1 MDTNRQCMALKASA
15 GSGKTFALSV
25 RFLALLF
32 KGANPSEIL
41 TLTFT
46 KKATAEMKE
55 RILDYLKI
63 LQKENLESK
72 EKSHKENILKELEE
86 KYHLDPSLVQ
96 NSAQKIYQRFLNA
109 EIRIST
115 IDAFFQSIL
124 RKFCWFV
131 GLSANFEVNEDTEA
145 HQQQLD
151 ERFLSALNS
160 EQLEELSVFIT
171 QCLSHNSYTSNS
183 ILKLLRSLRNK
194 LYLFDP
200 NKREPAFDEEGFL
213 EKPRNLNKQIQSTE
227 IASDSA
233 KKAIKCDD
241 FRGFLNSSLTW
252 LKKKSE
258 YNFFKKLKNEIP
270 TLESECEAIENDLK
284 SYYEA
289 RETALFKKFPKFIQL
304 YDKAISK
311 IQALDFDA
319 IKDKVHALLS
329 GYEEVP
335 AEFFYFRL
343 DSKIAHILIDEFQDT
358 SLNDYKILAPFIDE
372 IKAGI
377 GQAKWHRS
385 VFFVGDVK
393 QSIYAFRGGF
403 SSLFESVSKDFYHDN
418 LEFNHRSS
426 PLIIHYVNTIFKK
439 AYQNSSTTYLEQK
452 YPETSR
458 NKHATDGYVK
468 VSLVANERELL
479 LEQISQE
486 AKNLLEHGK
495 ELLLEQI
502 LQEAKNLLEHG
513 IEPKDI
519 TILCATNKD
528 ALEIKNYLQENL
540 SEIRP
545 STESSAQ
552 LSQFV
557 ESKIIKNALE
567 YALAEEEYKPF
578 YKHSVLKLA
587 GYLHDDAIA
596 LFGFNPKKESVAGF
610 VWKVMELFELYTEC
624 AQICLELALGCEDA
638 DEFLEKLEAKKIASF
653 NSKGAQIMTI
663 HKSKG
668 MQFPYVI
675 VCERLGKPNNESDKF
690 LEEYNG
696 TELVCLY
703 YRMKNREV
711 VDKDYARALEKE
723 KAAKDHE
730 EINAYYVAF
739 TRAELGLV
747 VVAKDKDQKKDK
759 KKDKEESKNKG
770 MHEKLDLK
778 PLEEGE
784 IAPVIASKKE
794 PSNASVLIKP
804 HAYGEQVQEIE
815 EEPDSD
821 YEKNNDQEAINFGI
835 ALHKGLEYQ
844 YAYRIPKKSVLEYL
858 NYHYGFYGLDHQA
871 LEESLELFEN
881 DAEIQAL
888 FKNLALKGEVAFLS
902 RGVVSRIDVLL
913 WDKGQNLYVLDY
925 KSSQNY
931 QQSHK
936 AQVSHYAEFL
946 QTQAPHFKIQAGIIY
961 AHKRLLEKLW
971 V

>member
-1 MDTNRQCMALKASA
+1 MALKASA

-63 LQKENLESK
+63 LQKENLEDENEK
-72 EKSHKENILKELEE
+72 EKSQNILKELEE
-86 KYHLDPSLVQ
+86 KYHLDPSLVR
-96 NSAQKIYQRFLNA
+96 NSTPKIYQRFLNA

-131 GLSANFEVNEDTEA
+131 GLSANFEVNEDTKA
-145 HQQQLD
+145 HQQQLNAS
-151 ERFLSALNS
+151 FLSALNN
-160 EQLEELSVFIT
+160 EQLEELSVFIA
-171 QCLSHNSYTSNS
+171 QCLSYDNYASDS
-183 ILKLLRSLRNK
+183 ILERLRFLKNK

-200 NKREPAFDEEGFL
+200 NKKELAFDEEGFL
-213 EKPRNLNKQIQSTE
+213 EKLRSLNQQIQSIET
-227 IASDSA
+227 ASDKA
-233 KKAIKCDD
+233 KTAIKCDS

-252 LKKKSE
+252 LEKKSE
-258 YNFFKKLKNEIP
+258 YIYFKKLKDEIP
-270 TLESECEAIENDLK
+270 ALESECEEIENDLRR
-284 SYYEA
+284 YYEA

-304 YDKAISK
+304 YDKATSK

-319 IKDKVHALLS
+319 IKDKVHALLN
-329 GYEEVP
+329 GYEEMPV
-335 AEFFYFRL
+335 EFFYFRL

-377 GQAKWHRS
+377 GQAKWQRS

-393 QSIYAFRGGF
+393 QSIYAFRGSF
-403 SSLFESVSKDFYHDN
+403 SSLFESVAKDFYHDN
-418 LEFNHRSS
+418 LQFNHRSS
-426 PLIIHYVNTIFKK
+426 PLIINYVNTIFKK
-439 AYQNSSTTYLEQK
+439 AYQDSPTAYLEQK
-452 YPETSR
+452 YPKASP

-468 VSLVANERELL
+468 VSLVADGR
-479 LEQISQE
+479 
-486 AKNLLEHGK
+486 

-502 LQEAKNLLEHG
+502 LQEAKNLLEHR

-519 TILCATNKD
+519 TILCATNDD
-528 ALEIKNYLQENL
+528 ALEVKNYLQERL
-540 SEIRP
+540 SAIRP
-545 STESSAQ
+545 STESSAN

-557 ESKIIKNALE
+557 ESKIIKNALR
-567 YALAEEEYKPF
+567 YALAEEPYKLF

-596 LFGFNPKKESVAGF
+596 LPSFNPKKESVAGF
-610 VWKVMELFELYTEC
+610 VWKVMELFELYGEP
-624 AQICLELALGCEDA
+624 AQSCLELAVGCEDA
-638 DEFLEKLEAKKIASF
+638 DGFLEKLEAKAIASSH
-653 NSKGAQIMTI
+653 SKGAQIMTI

-675 VCERLGKPNNESDKF
+675 VCERLGKPNSSHSNQL
-690 LEEYNG
+690 LEEYDG
-696 TELVCLY
+696 AELLRLY

-711 VDKDYARALEKE
+711 VDKDYARALDKE
-723 KAAKDHE
+723 EAAKDHE
-730 EINAYYVAF
+730 ETNVYYVAF
-739 TRAELGLV
+739 TRAELGLI
-747 VVAKDKDQKKDK
+747 VVAKDKKESKK
-759 KKDKEESKNKG
+759 ESKNKG
-770 MHEKLDLK
+770 MREKLDLA

-784 IAPVIASKKE
+784 IMPVISPQKE
-794 PSNASVLIKP
+794 PLITSALIKP

-815 EEPDSD
+815 EEPESD

-844 YAYRIPKKSVLEYL
+844 YAYNIPKESVLEYL
-858 NYHYGFYGLDHQA
+858 NYHHGFYGLDYQA

-881 DAEIQAL
+881 DAEIQTL
-888 FKNLALKGEVAFLS
+888 FKNYALRGEAAFLFE
-902 RGVVSRIDVLL
+902 GVVSRIDVLL
-913 WDKGQNLYVLDY
+913 WDKGQNLCVLDY

-936 AQVSHYAEFL
+936 AQVSHYAAFL
-946 QTQAPHFKIQAGIIY
+946 KTQAPHFKIQAGIIY

>member
-1 MDTNRQCMALKASA
+1 MDTKRQCMALKASA

-63 LQKENLESK
+63 LQKESLENEKEK
-72 EKSHKENILKELEE
+72 EKSQNILKELEE
-86 KYHLDPSLVQ
+86 KYRLDPSFVQ

-131 GLSANFEVNEDTEA
+131 GLSANFEVNEDTKA
-145 HQQQLD
+145 HQQQLNAS
-151 ERFLSALNS
+151 FLSALNN
-160 EQLEELSVFIT
+160 EQLEELSVFIA
-171 QCLSHNSYTSNS
+171 QCLSYDNYTSDS
-183 ILKLLRSLRNK
+183 VLERLRSLKNK
-194 LYLFDP
+194 LYLFDS
-200 NKREPAFDEEGFL
+200 NEKEPAFDEEGFL
-213 EKPRNLNKQIQSTE
+213 EKLRSLNQQIQSVET
-227 IASDSA
+227 ASDTA

-252 LKKKSE
+252 LKKKGE
-258 YNFFKKLKNEIP
+258 YRDFKKIKDEIP
-270 TLESECEAIENDLK
+270 TLESECEEIENDLK
-284 SYYEA
+284 RYYEA
-289 RETALFKKFPKFIQL
+289 REITLFKKFPKFIQL
-304 YDKAISK
+304 YDKATSK

-319 IKDKVHALLS
+319 IKDKVHALLN
-329 GYEEVP
+329 GYEEMP

-343 DSKIAHILIDEFQDT
+343 DSRIAHILIDEFQDT

-372 IKAGI
+372 IRAGI

-393 QSIYAFRGGF
+393 QSIYAFRGSF

-418 LEFNHRSS
+418 LQFNHRSA
-426 PLIIHYVNTIFKK
+426 PLIINYVNTIFKK
-439 AYQNSSTTYLEQK
+439 AYQNSPTAYLEQK
-452 YPETSR
+452 YPKASN
-458 NKHATDGYVK
+458 NKHVTDGYVK
-468 VSLVANERELL
+468 VSLVADER
-479 LEQISQE
+479 
-486 AKNLLEHGK
+486 

-502 LQEAKNLLEHG
+502 LQEAKNLLEHR

-528 ALEIKNYLQENL
+528 ALEIKNYLQKNL
-540 SEIRP
+540 SAIRP
-545 STESSAQ
+545 STESSAR

-557 ESKIIKNALE
+557 ESKIIKNALK
-567 YALAEEEYKPF
+567 YALAEEPYKPF

-596 LFGFNPKKESVAGF
+596 LAGFNPKKESVAGF
-610 VWKVMELFELYTEC
+610 VWKIMELFELYGEC
-624 AQICLELALGCEDA
+624 AQICLELAVGCEDA
-638 DEFLEKLEAKKIASF
+638 DGFLEKLEAKEIASF
-653 NSKGAQIMTI
+653 NLKGAQIMTI

-675 VCERLGKPNNESDKF
+675 VCERLGKPKSNNSNQF

-696 TELVCLY
+696 AELLRLY

-711 VDKDYARALEKE
+711 VDKDYARALDKE
-723 KAAKDHE
+723 EAAKDHE
-730 EINAYYVAF
+730 ETNVYYVAF
-739 TRAELGLV
+739 TRAELGLI
-747 VVAKDKDQKKDK
+747 VVAKDK
-759 KKDKEESKNKG
+759 KG
-770 MHEKLDLK
+770 MHEKLDLA

-784 IAPVIASKKE
+784 IVPVISSQKE
-794 PSNASVLIKP
+794 LSSASVVIKP

-815 EEPDSD
+815 EEPSD

-858 NYHYGFYGLDHQA
+858 NYHHGFYGLDYQA

-881 DAEIQAL
+881 DAKIQAL
-888 FKNLALKGEVAFLS
+888 FKNLALRGEVAFLFE
-902 RGVVSRIDVLL
+902 GVVSRIDVLL

-936 AQVSHYAEFL
+936 AQVSHYAAFL

>member
-1 MDTNRQCMALKASA
+1 MDTKRQCMALKASA

-63 LQKENLESK
+63 LQKENLEDEKEK
-72 EKSHKENILKELEE
+72 EKSQNILKELEE
-86 KYHLDPSLVQ
+86 KYRLDPSFVQ
-96 NSAQKIYQRFLNA
+96 NSAQEIYQRFLNA

-131 GLSANFEVNEDTEA
+131 GLSANFEVNEDTKA
-145 HQQQLD
+145 HQQQLNAS
-151 ERFLSALNS
+151 FLSALNN

-171 QCLSHNSYTSNS
+171 QCLSYDSYTSDS
-183 ILKLLRSLRNK
+183 VLERLRFLKNK

-200 NKREPAFDEEGFL
+200 NKKDLAFDEEGFL
-213 EKPRNLNKQIQSTE
+213 EKLRNLNKQIQSVET
-227 IASDSA
+227 ASNEA

-252 LKKKSE
+252 LEKKSE
-258 YNFFKKLKNEIP
+258 YRYFKKFKDEIP
-270 TLESECEAIENDLK
+270 TLESECEEIENDLK
-284 SYYEA
+284 RYYEA
-289 RETALFKKFPKFIQL
+289 RESALFKKFPKFIQL
-304 YDKAISK
+304 YDKATSK

-319 IKDKVHALLS
+319 IKDKVHALLN
-329 GYEEVP
+329 GYEEMP

-393 QSIYAFRGGF
+393 QSIYGFRGSF

-418 LEFNHRSS
+418 LQFNHRSS
-426 PLIIHYVNTIFKK
+426 PLIINYVNTIFKK
-439 AYQNSSTTYLEQK
+439 AYQNSPTAYLEQK
-452 YPETSR
+452 YPKASS
-458 NKHATDGYVK
+458 NKHARDGYVK
-468 VSLVANERELL
+468 VSLVADER
-479 LEQISQE
+479 
-486 AKNLLEHGK
+486 

-502 LQEAKNLLEHG
+502 LQEAKNLLEHR
-513 IEPKDI
+513 IDPKDI
-519 TILCATNKD
+519 TLLCATNDD
-528 ALEIKNYLQENL
+528 ALEIKNYLQKNL
-540 SEIRP
+540 STIRP
-545 STESSAQ
+545 STESSAK

-557 ESKIIKNALE
+557 ESKIIKHALE
-567 YALAEEEYKPF
+567 YALAEEPYKPF

-596 LFGFNPKKESVAGF
+596 LPGFNPKKESVAGF
-610 VWKVMELFELYTEC
+610 VWKVMEWFELYTEC
-624 AQICLELALGCEDA
+624 AQICLELAVGCEDA
-638 DEFLEKLEAKKIASF
+638 NEFLEKLEAKEIVSF
-653 NSKGAQIMTI
+653 NAKGTQIMTI
-663 HKSKG
+663 HASKG

-675 VCERLGKPNNESDKF
+675 VCERLGKPKSNNSNQF
-690 LEEYNG
+690 LEEYSG
-696 TELVCLY
+696 TELTCLY

-711 VDKDYARALEKE
+711 VDKDYARALDKE
-723 KAAKDHE
+723 EAAKNHE
-730 EINAYYVAF
+730 ETNVYYVAF
-739 TRAELGLV
+739 TRAELGLI
-747 VVAKDKDQKKDK
+747 VVAKDKNQKKDK
-759 KKDKEESKNKG
+759 KESKNKG
-770 MHEKLDLK
+770 MREKLDLA

-784 IAPVIASKKE
+784 IAPVISSQKE
-794 PSNASVLIKP
+794 SSSASVVIKP

-815 EEPDSD
+815 EEPSD
-821 YEKNNDQEAINFGI
+821 YEKNNDQEAIHFGI

-858 NYHYGFYGLDHQA
+858 NYHHGFYGLDYQA

-881 DAEIQAL
+881 DAKIQAL
-888 FKNLALKGEVAFLS
+888 FKNLALKGEVAFLFE
-902 RGVVSRIDVLL
+902 GVVSRIDVLL

-936 AQVSHYAEFL
+936 AQVSHYAAFL

>member
-1 MDTNRQCMALKASA
+1 MDTKRQCMALKASA

-63 LQKENLESK
+63 LQKENLEDEKEK
-72 EKSHKENILKELEE
+72 EKSQNILKELEE
-86 KYHLDPSLVQ
+86 KYHLDPSFVQ
-96 NSAQKIYQRFLNA
+96 NRAQEIYQRFLNA

-131 GLSANFEVNEDTEA
+131 GLSANFEVNEDTKA
-145 HQQQLD
+145 HQQQLN
-151 ERFLSALNS
+151 ESFLSALNN
-160 EQLEELSVFIT
+160 EQLEELSVFIA
-171 QCLSHNSYTSNS
+171 QCLSHDSYTSDS
-183 ILKLLRSLRNK
+183 ILERLRFLKNK

-200 NKREPAFDEEGFL
+200 NKKDPVFDEERFL
-213 EKPRNLNKQIQSTE
+213 EKLRSLNQQIQNIET
-227 IASDSA
+227 ASNEA

-252 LKKKSE
+252 LKKKGE
-258 YNFFKKLKNEIP
+258 YRYFKKFKDEIP
-270 TLESECEAIENDLK
+270 TLESECKEIENDLK
-284 SYYEA
+284 RYYEA
-289 RETALFKKFPKFIQL
+289 KETAIFKKFPKFIQL
-304 YDKAISK
+304 YDNATSK

-319 IKDKVHALLS
+319 IKDKVHVLLN
-329 GYEEVP
+329 GYEELP

-393 QSIYAFRGGF
+393 QSIYAFRGSF
-403 SSLFESVSKDFYHDN
+403 SSLFESVAKDFYHDN
-418 LEFNHRSS
+418 LQFNHRSV
-426 PLIIHYVNTIFKK
+426 PLIINYVNTIFKK
-439 AYQNSSTTYLEQK
+439 AYQNSPTAYLEQK
-452 YPETSR
+452 YPKTSP

-468 VSLVANERELL
+468 VSLVADER
-479 LEQISQE
+479 
-486 AKNLLEHGK
+486 

-502 LQEAKNLLEHG
+502 LQEAQNLLEHR

-519 TILCATNKD
+519 TILCATNDD

-540 SEIRP
+540 SAIRP
-545 STESSAQ
+545 STESSAR

-567 YALAEEEYKPF
+567 YALVEEPYKPF

-587 GYLHDDAIA
+587 GYLHDDVIA
-596 LFGFNPKKESVAGF
+596 LPGFNPKKESVAGF
-610 VWKVMELFELYTEC
+610 VWKIMEQFKLYEEP
-624 AQICLELALGCEDA
+624 AQSCLELAVGCEDA
-638 DEFLEKLEAKKIASF
+638 DGFLEKLEAKKIASF
-653 NSKGAQIMTI
+653 NLKGTQIMTI

-675 VCERLGKPNNESDKF
+675 VCERLGKPKSNNSNQF

-696 TELVCLY
+696 TELLRLY
-703 YRMKNREV
+703 YRMKNREM
-711 VDKDYARALEKE
+711 VDKDYARALDKE
-723 KAAKDHE
+723 EAAKDHE
-730 EINAYYVAF
+730 ETNVYYVAF
-739 TRAELGLV
+739 TRAELGLI

-759 KKDKEESKNKG
+759 KESKKESKNKG
-770 MHEKLDLK
+770 MREKLDLA

-784 IAPVIASKKE
+784 IMPVISPQKE
-794 PSNASVLIKP
+794 PLITSALIKP

-815 EEPDSD
+815 EEPESD

-844 YAYRIPKKSVLEYL
+844 YAYNIPKKSVLEYL
-858 NYHYGFYGLDHQA
+858 NYHHGFYGLDHQA

-888 FKNLALKGEVAFLS
+888 FKNLTLKGEAAFLFE
-902 RGVVSRIDVLL
+902 GVVSRIDVLL

-936 AQVSHYAEFL
+936 AQVSHYSAFL

>member
-1 MDTNRQCMALKASA
+1 MDTKRQCMALKASA

-63 LQKENLESK
+63 LQKENLESEK
-72 EKSHKENILKELEE
+72 EKSQNILKELEE
-86 KYHLDPSLVQ
+86 KYHLDPSLVR

-109 EIRIST
+109 EVRIST

-145 HQQQLD
+145 HQRQLN
-151 ERFLSALNS
+151 EGFLSALNS
-160 EQLEELSVFIT
+160 EQLEELSAFIV
-171 QCLSHNSYTSNS
+171 QCLSYESYTSDS
-183 ILKLLRSLRNK
+183 ILGRLRFLKNK

-200 NKREPAFDEEGFL
+200 NKKEPAFDEEGFL
-213 EKPRNLNKQIQSTE
+213 EKLRSLNNQIQSIET
-227 IASDSA
+227 ASDRA
-233 KKAIKCDD
+233 KEAIKCDS

-252 LKKKSE
+252 LEKKSE
-258 YNFFKKLKNEIP
+258 YQSFKKLKSEIP
-270 TLESECEAIENDLK
+270 TLESECEEIENDLK
-284 SYYEA
+284 RYYEA
-289 RETALFKKFPKFIQL
+289 KETAIFKKFPKFIQL
-304 YDKAISK
+304 YDNATSK

-319 IKDKVHALLS
+319 IKDKVHVLLN
-329 GYEEVP
+329 GYEEMP

-393 QSIYAFRGGF
+393 QSIYAFRGSF

-418 LEFNHRSS
+418 LEFNHRSV
-426 PLIIHYVNTIFKK
+426 PLIINYVNTIFKK
-439 AYQNSSTTYLEQK
+439 AYQNFPTAYLEQK
-452 YPETSR
+452 YPKASK
-458 NKHATDGYVK
+458 NKHATEGYVK
-468 VSLVANERELL
+468 VSLVADE
-479 LEQISQE
+479 
-486 AKNLLEHGK
+486 K

-502 LQEAKNLLEHG
+502 LQEAKNLLDHR
-513 IEPKDI
+513 IDPKDI

-528 ALEIKNYLQENL
+528 ALEIKNYLQERL
-540 SEIRP
+540 SAIRP
-545 STESSAQ
+545 STESSAR
-552 LSQFV
+552 LSQLV

-567 YALAEEEYKPF
+567 YALAEEPYKPF

-587 GYLHDDAIA
+587 GYLHDDVIA
-596 LFGFNPKKESVAGF
+596 LPGFNPKKESVAGF
-610 VWKVMELFELYTEC
+610 VWKIMEQFKLYEEP
-624 AQICLELALGCEDA
+624 AQSCLELAIGCEDA
-638 DEFLEKLEAKKIASF
+638 NDFLEKLEAKEIASF
-653 NSKGAQIMTI
+653 NPKGTQIMTI
-663 HKSKG
+663 HGSKG

-675 VCERLGKPNNESDKF
+675 VCERLGKPNSSHANQL

-696 TELVCLY
+696 AELARLY

-711 VDKDYARALEKE
+711 VDKDYARALNKE
-723 KAAKDHE
+723 EAAKDHE
-730 EINAYYVAF
+730 ETNVYYVAF
-739 TRAELGLV
+739 TRAELGLI
-747 VVAKDKDQKKDK
+747 VVAKDKKESKK
-759 KKDKEESKNKG
+759 ESKNKT
-770 MHEKLDLK
+770 MREQLDLAS
-778 PLEEGE
+778 LEEGE
-784 IAPVIASKKE
+784 IAPVISPQKE
-794 PSNASVLIKP
+794 PLIASVVIKP

-844 YAYRIPKKSVLEYL
+844 YAYNIPKQSVLEYL
-858 NYHYGFYGLDHQA
+858 NYHHGFYGLDYQA

-881 DAEIQAL
+881 DAGIQAL
-888 FKNLALKGEVAFLS
+888 FKNHALKGEAAFLFQ
-902 RGVVSRIDVLL
+902 GVVSRIDVLL
-913 WDKGQNLYVLDY
+913 WDRGQNLYVLDY

-946 QTQAPHFKIQAGIIY
+946 KTQAPHFKIQVGIIY

>member
-1 MDTNRQCMALKASA
+1 MALKASA

-63 LQKENLESK
+63 LQKENLEDEKEK
-72 EKSHKENILKELEE
+72 EKSQNILKELEE
-86 KYHLDPSLVQ
+86 KYRLNPSLVQ
-96 NSAQKIYQRFLNA
+96 NRAQEIYQRFLNA

-131 GLSANFEVNEDTEA
+131 GLSANFEVNEDTKA
-145 HQQQLD
+145 HQQQLNAS
-151 ERFLSALNS
+151 FLSALDN

-171 QCLSHNSYTSNS
+171 QCLSYDSYTSDS
-183 ILKLLRSLRNK
+183 VLERLRFLKNK

-200 NKREPAFDEEGFL
+200 NKKEPAFDEKGFL
-213 EKPRNLNKQIQSTE
+213 EKLRSLNKQIQSVET
-227 IASDSA
+227 ASNEA

-252 LKKKSE
+252 LKKKGE
-258 YNFFKKLKNEIP
+258 YRYFKKFKDEIP
-270 TLESECEAIENDLK
+270 TLESECEEIENDLK
-284 SYYEA
+284 RYYEA
-289 RETALFKKFPKFIQL
+289 RESALFKKFPKFIQL
-304 YDKAISK
+304 YDRATSK

-319 IKDKVHALLS
+319 IKDKVHALLN
-329 GYEEVP
+329 GYEEMP

-393 QSIYAFRGGF
+393 QSIYGFRGSF

-426 PLIIHYVNTIFKK
+426 PLIINYVNTIFKK
-439 AYQNSSTTYLEQK
+439 AYQNSPTAYLEQK
-452 YPETSR
+452 YPKASS
-458 NKHATDGYVK
+458 NKHAKDGYVK
-468 VSLVANERELL
+468 VSLVADER
-479 LEQISQE
+479 
-486 AKNLLEHGK
+486 

-502 LQEAKNLLEHG
+502 LQEAKNLLEHR

-519 TILCATNKD
+519 TLLCATNDD

-540 SEIRP
+540 SAIRP
-545 STESSAQ
+545 STESSAK

-567 YALAEEEYKPF
+567 YALAEEPYKPF

-596 LFGFNPKKESVAGF
+596 LAGFNPKKESVASF
-610 VWKVMELFELYTEC
+610 VWKVMESFELYTEC
-624 AQICLELALGCEDA
+624 AQTCLELAVGCEDA
-638 DEFLEKLEAKKIASF
+638 NEFLEKLEAKEIASF
-653 NSKGAQIMTI
+653 KAEGAQIMTI

-675 VCERLGKPNNESDKF
+675 VCERLGKPKSNNSNQF
-690 LEEYNG
+690 LEEYSG
-696 TELVCLY
+696 TELIRLY

-711 VDKDYARALEKE
+711 VDKDYARVLDKE
-723 KAAKDHE
+723 EAAKNHE
-730 EINAYYVAF
+730 ETNVYYVAF
-739 TRAELGLV
+739 TRAELGLI
-747 VVAKDKDQKKDK
+747 VVAKDK
-759 KKDKEESKNKG
+759 KG
-770 MHEKLDLK
+770 MREKLDLV

-784 IAPVIASKKE
+784 IAPVISPQKE
-794 PSNASVLIKP
+794 PSSASVVIKP

-815 EEPDSD
+815 EEPSD
-821 YEKNNDQEAINFGI
+821 YEKNNDQEAIHFGI

-858 NYHYGFYGLDHQA
+858 NYHHGFYGLDYQA

-881 DAEIQAL
+881 DAKIQAL
-888 FKNLALKGEVAFLS
+888 FKNLALRGEVAFLFQ
-902 RGVVSRIDVLL
+902 GVVSRIDVLL

-936 AQVSHYAEFL
+936 AQVSHYAAFL

>member
-1 MDTNRQCMALKASA
+1 MDTKRQCMALKASA

-63 LQKENLESK
+63 LQKENLEDEKEK
-72 EKSHKENILKELEE
+72 EKSQNILKELEE
-86 KYHLDPSLVQ
+86 KYRLNPSFVQ
-96 NSAQKIYQRFLNA
+96 NRAQEIYQRFLNA

-131 GLSANFEVNEDTEA
+131 GLSANFEVNEDTKA
-145 HQQQLD
+145 HQQQLNAS
-151 ERFLSALNS
+151 FLSALDNK
-160 EQLEELSVFIT
+160 QLEELSVFIA
-171 QCLSHNSYTSNS
+171 QCLSYDSYTSDS
-183 ILKLLRSLRNK
+183 VLEWLRFLKNK

-200 NKREPAFDEEGFL
+200 NKKDPVFNEEGFL
-213 EKPRNLNKQIQSTE
+213 EKLRSLNQQIQNIET
-227 IASDSA
+227 ASNEA

-252 LKKKSE
+252 LEKKSE
-258 YNFFKKLKNEIP
+258 YRYFKKFKDEIP
-270 TLESECEAIENDLK
+270 TLESECEEIENDLK
-284 SYYEA
+284 RYYEA
-289 RETALFKKFPKFIQL
+289 RESALFKKFPKFIQL
-304 YDKAISK
+304 YDKATSK

-319 IKDKVHALLS
+319 IKDKVHVLLN
-329 GYEEVP
+329 GYEEMP

-393 QSIYAFRGGF
+393 QSIYGFRGSF

-426 PLIIHYVNTIFKK
+426 PLIINYVNTIFKK
-439 AYQNSSTTYLEQK
+439 AYQNSPTAYLEQK
-452 YPETSR
+452 YPKASS
-458 NKHATDGYVK
+458 NKHAKDGYVK
-468 VSLVANERELL
+468 VSLVADERELL
-479 LEQISQE
+479 LDQV
-486 AKNLLEHGK
+486 
-495 ELLLEQI
+495 
-502 LQEAKNLLEHG
+502 LQEAKNLLEHH
-513 IEPKDI
+513 IDPKDI
-519 TILCATNKD
+519 TILCATNDD
-528 ALEIKNYLQENL
+528 ALEIKDYLQKHL
-540 SEIRP
+540 SAIRP
-545 STESSAQ
+545 STESSAK

-557 ESKIIKNALE
+557 ESRIIKNALE
-567 YALAEEEYKPF
+567 YALAEEPYKPF

-596 LFGFNPKKESVAGF
+596 LAGFNPKKESMAGF

-624 AQICLELALGCEDA
+624 AQICLELAVGCEDA
-638 DEFLEKLEAKKIASF
+638 NEFLKKLEAKEIASF
-653 NSKGAQIMTI
+653 KVEGAQIMTI

-675 VCERLGKPNNESDKF
+675 VCERLGKPKTNNSNQF
-690 LEEYNG
+690 LEEYSG
-696 TELVCLY
+696 TELMCLY

-711 VDKDYARALEKE
+711 VDKDYARALDKE
-723 KAAKDHE
+723 EATKDLE
-730 EINAYYVAF
+730 ETNVYYVAF
-739 TRAELGLV
+739 TRAELGLI

-759 KKDKEESKNKG
+759 KESKNKG
-770 MHEKLDLK
+770 MREKLDLA
-778 PLEEGE
+778 PLEEGT
-784 IAPVIASKKE
+784 IAPVISSQKE
-794 PSNASVLIKP
+794 PSSASVLIKP

-815 EEPDSD
+815 EEPSD
-821 YEKNNDQEAINFGI
+821 YEKNNDQEAIHFGI

-844 YAYRIPKKSVLEYL
+844 YAYSIPKKSVLEYL
-858 NYHYGFYGLDHQA
+858 NYHHGFYGLDYQA

-888 FKNLALKGEVAFLS
+888 FKNLTLKGEAAFLFE
-902 RGVVSRIDVLL
+902 GVVSRIDVLL

-936 AQVSHYAEFL
+936 AQVSHYAAFL
-946 QTQAPHFKIQAGIIY
+946 KTQAPHFKIQAGIIY

>member
-1 MDTNRQCMALKASA
+1 MDTKRQCMALKASA

-63 LQKENLESK
+63 LQKENLESEEK
-72 EKSHKENILKELEE
+72 EKSQNILKELEE
-86 KYHLDPSLVQ
+86 KYRLNPDLVR
-96 NSAQKIYQRFLNA
+96 NSAPKIYQRFLNA

-145 HQQQLD
+145 HQQQLN
-151 ERFLSALNS
+151 ESFLSALNGG
-160 EQLEELSVFIT
+160 QLEELSVFIA
-171 QCLSHNSYTSNS
+171 QCLSHNSYTSDS
-183 ILKLLRSLRNK
+183 ILERLRFLKNK

-200 NKREPAFDEEGFL
+200 NKKEPAFDEEGFL
-213 EKPRNLNKQIQSTE
+213 EKLRSLNQQIQSIET
-227 IASDSA
+227 ASDRA
-233 KKAIKCDD
+233 KTVIKCDD

-252 LKKKSE
+252 LEKKSE
-258 YNFFKKLKNEIP
+258 YRDFKKLKNEIP
-270 TLESECEAIENDLK
+270 TLESECEEIENDLK
-284 SYYEA
+284 RYYEA
-289 RETALFKKFPKFIQL
+289 KEIALFKKFPKFIQL
-304 YDKAISK
+304 YDKATSK

-319 IKDKVHALLS
+319 IKDKVHALLK

-343 DSKIAHILIDEFQDT
+343 DSRIAHILIDEFQDT

-377 GQAKWHRS
+377 GQAKWQRS

-393 QSIYAFRGGF
+393 QSIYAFRGSF
-403 SSLFESVSKDFYHDN
+403 SSLFESVAKDFYHDN
-418 LEFNHRSS
+418 LQFNHRSS
-426 PLIIHYVNTIFKK
+426 PLIINYVNTIFKK
-439 AYQNSSTTYLEQK
+439 AYQDSPTAYLDQK
-452 YPETSR
+452 YPKTSQ

-468 VSLVANERELL
+468 VSLVADER
-479 LEQISQE
+479 
-486 AKNLLEHGK
+486 G
-495 ELLLEQI
+495 LLLEQI
-502 LQEAKNLLEHG
+502 LQEAKNLLEHR

-519 TILCATNKD
+519 TILCATNDD

-540 SEIRP
+540 SAIRP
-545 STESSAQ
+545 STESSAK

-557 ESKIIKNALE
+557 ESKIIKNALK
-567 YALAEEEYKPF
+567 YALAEEPYKPF

-596 LFGFNPKKESVAGF
+596 LPGFNPKKESVAGF
-610 VWKVMELFELYTEC
+610 VWKVMELFELYGER
-624 AQICLELALGCEDA
+624 AQICLELAVGCEDA
-638 DEFLEKLEAKKIASF
+638 DGFLEKLEAKKIASF
-653 NSKGAQIMTI
+653 NAKGAQIMTI

-675 VCERLGKPNNESDKF
+675 VCERLGKPRSNNSNQF
-690 LEEYNG
+690 LEEYDG
-696 TELVCLY
+696 TELLRLY
-703 YRMKNREV
+703 YRMKNREI
-711 VDKDYARALEKE
+711 VDKDYARALDKE
-723 KAAKDHE
+723 KAAKENE
-730 EINAYYVAF
+730 ETNVYYVVF

-747 VVAKDKDQKKDK
+747 VVAKDKDQKKDQ
-759 KKDKEESKNKG
+759 KESESKG
-770 MHEKLDLK
+770 MREKLDLT

-784 IAPVIASKKE
+784 IAPVISPQKE
-794 PSNASVLIKP
+794 PLIASVVIKP

-844 YAYRIPKKSVLEYL
+844 YAYNIPKKSVLEYL
-858 NYHYGFYGLDHQA
+858 NYHHGFYGLDHQA

-881 DAEIQAL
+881 DIEIQAL
-888 FKNLALKGEVAFLS
+888 FKNLALKGEAAFLFE
-902 RGVVSRIDVLL
+902 GVVSRIDVLL

-936 AQVSHYAEFL
+936 VQVSHYAEFL

>member
-1 MDTNRQCMALKASA
+1 MDTKRQCMALKASA

-63 LQKENLESK
+63 LQQENLENEK
-72 EKSHKENILKELEE
+72 EKSQNILKELEE
-86 KYHLDPSLVQ
+86 KYHLDPSLVR
-96 NSAQKIYQRFLNA
+96 NSAPKIYQRFLNA

-131 GLSANFEVNEDTEA
+131 GLSANFEVNEDTKA
-145 HQQQLD
+145 HQQQLN
-151 ERFLSALNS
+151 EGFLSALNN
-160 EQLEELSVFIT
+160 EQLEELSVFIA
-171 QCLSHNSYTSNS
+171 QCLSDDNYTSDS
-183 ILKLLRSLRNK
+183 ILERLRFLKNK

-200 NKREPAFDEEGFL
+200 NKKEPAFDEEGFL
-213 EKPRNLNKQIQSTE
+213 EKLRSLNNQIQSIET
-227 IASDSA
+227 ASDRA
-233 KKAIKCDD
+233 KTAIKCDS

-252 LKKKSE
+252 LEKKSE
-258 YNFFKKLKNEIP
+258 YLYFKKLKSEIP
-270 TLESECEAIENDLK
+270 TLESECEEIENDLK
-284 SYYEA
+284 RYYEA
-289 RETALFKKFPKFIQL
+289 KETAIFKKFPKFIQL
-304 YDKAISK
+304 YDNATSK

-319 IKDKVHALLS
+319 IKDKVHVLLN
-329 GYEEVP
+329 GYEEMP

-393 QSIYAFRGGF
+393 QSIYAFRGSF

-418 LEFNHRSS
+418 LQFNHRSS
-426 PLIIHYVNTIFKK
+426 PLIINYVNTIFKK
-439 AYQNSSTTYLEQK
+439 AYQNSPTAYLEQK
-452 YPETSR
+452 YPKTSP
-458 NKHATDGYVK
+458 NKHVTDGYVK
-468 VSLVANERELL
+468 VSLVADER
-479 LEQISQE
+479 
-486 AKNLLEHGK
+486 

-502 LQEAKNLLEHG
+502 LQEAQNLLEHR
-513 IEPKDI
+513 IDPKNI

-540 SEIRP
+540 SEICP
-545 STESSAQ
+545 STESSAK

-557 ESKIIKNALE
+557 ESKIIKNALK
-567 YALAEEEYKPF
+567 YALAEESYKPF

-587 GYLHDDAIA
+587 GYLHDDVIA
-596 LFGFNPKKESVAGF
+596 LPGFNPKKESVAGF
-610 VWKVMELFELYTEC
+610 VWKVMEWFELYGEY
-624 AQICLELALGCEDA
+624 AQICLELAVGCEDA
-638 DEFLEKLEAKKIASF
+638 NDFLEKLEAKAIASF
-653 NSKGAQIMTI
+653 NAKGAQIMTI
-663 HKSKG
+663 HRSKG

-675 VCERLGKPNNESDKF
+675 VCERLGNPNSSHSNQL
-690 LEEYNG
+690 LEEYDG
-696 TELVCLY
+696 TELTRLY

-711 VDKDYARALEKE
+711 VDKDYARALDKE
-723 KAAKDHE
+723 EEAKDHE
-730 EINAYYVAF
+730 EINVYYVAF
-739 TRAELGLV
+739 TRAELGLI
-747 VVAKDKDQKKDK
+747 VVAKDKKESKK
-759 KKDKEESKNKG
+759 ESKNKT
-770 MHEKLDLK
+770 MREQLDLA

-784 IAPVIASKKE
+784 ITPVISPQKE
-794 PSNASVLIKP
+794 PLITSTLIKP

-815 EEPDSD
+815 EEPND

-844 YAYRIPKKSVLEYL
+844 YAYNIPKKSVLEYL
-858 NYHYGFYGLDHQA
+858 NYHHGFYGLDHQA

-888 FKNLALKGEVAFLS
+888 FKNYALRGEAAFLFE
-902 RGVVSRIDVLL
+902 GVVSRIDVLL
-913 WDKGQNLYVLDY
+913 WDRGQNLCVLDY

-946 QTQAPHFKIQAGIIY
+946 KTQAPHFKIQAGIIY

>member
-1 MDTNRQCMALKASA
+1 MDTKRQCMALKASA

-63 LQKENLESK
+63 LQKENLENEK
-72 EKSHKENILKELEE
+72 EKSQNILKELEE
-86 KYHLDPSLVQ
+86 KYHLNPDLVR
-96 NSAQKIYQRFLNA
+96 NSAPKIYQRFLNA

-131 GLSANFEVNEDTEA
+131 GLSANFEVNEDTKA
-145 HQQQLD
+145 HQQQLN
-151 ERFLSALNS
+151 EGFLSALNN

-171 QCLSHNSYTSNS
+171 QCLSYDNYTSDS
-183 ILKLLRSLRNK
+183 ILERLRFLKNK

-200 NKREPAFDEEGFL
+200 NKKDLVFDEERFL
-213 EKPRNLNKQIQSTE
+213 EKIRSLNEQIQSIET
-227 IASDSA
+227 ASDRA
-233 KKAIKCDD
+233 KTAIKCDS

-258 YNFFKKLKNEIP
+258 YQSFKKLKSEIP
-270 TLESECEAIENDLK
+270 TLESECKEIENDLK
-284 SYYEA
+284 RYYEA
-289 RETALFKKFPKFIQL
+289 KETAIFKKFPKFIQL
-304 YDKAISK
+304 YDNATSK

-319 IKDKVHALLS
+319 IKDKVHVLLN
-329 GYEEVP
+329 GYEELP

-393 QSIYAFRGGF
+393 QSIYAFRGSF

-418 LEFNHRSS
+418 LPFNHRSS
-426 PLIIHYVNTIFKK
+426 PLIINYVNTIFKK
-439 AYQNSSTTYLEQK
+439 AYQNSPTAYLDQK
-452 YPETSR
+452 YPKTSQ
-458 NKHATDGYVK
+458 NKHATDGYIK

-479 LEQISQE
+479 LEQILQE
-486 AKNLLEHGK
+486 AQNLLEHR
-495 ELLLEQI
+495 
-502 LQEAKNLLEHG
+502 

-519 TILCATNKD
+519 TILCATNDD

-540 SEIRP
+540 SAIRP
-545 STESSAQ
+545 STESSAK

-567 YALAEEEYKPF
+567 YALAEEPYKPF

-596 LFGFNPKKESVAGF
+596 LPGFNPKKESVAGF
-610 VWKVMELFELYTEC
+610 VWKVMELFELYGER
-624 AQICLELALGCEDA
+624 AQVCLELAVGCEDA
-638 DEFLEKLEAKKIASF
+638 DGFLEKLEAKKIASSH
-653 NSKGAQIMTI
+653 SKGAQIMTI

-675 VCERLGKPNNESDKF
+675 VCERLGKPRSNNPNQF
-690 LEEYNG
+690 LEEYDG
-696 TELVCLY
+696 AELLRLY

-711 VDKDYARALEKE
+711 VDKDYARALDKE
-723 KAAKDHE
+723 KAAKENE
-730 EINAYYVAF
+730 ETNVYYVAF
-739 TRAELGLV
+739 TRAELGLI

-759 KKDKEESKNKG
+759 KESKKESKNKG
-770 MHEKLDLK
+770 MREKLDLA
-778 PLEEGE
+778 PLEEGT
-784 IAPVIASKKE
+784 IAPVISSQKE
-794 PSNASVLIKP
+794 PLIASVLIKP

-815 EEPDSD
+815 EEPSD

-844 YAYRIPKKSVLEYL
+844 YAYNIPKKSVLEYL
-858 NYHYGFYGLDHQA
+858 NYHHGFYGLDYQA

-881 DAEIQAL
+881 DIEIQAL
-888 FKNLALKGEVAFLS
+888 FKNLALKGEAAFLFE
-902 RGVVSRIDVLL
+902 GVVSRIDVLL
-913 WDKGQNLYVLDY
+913 WDRGQNLYVLDY

-936 AQVSHYAEFL
+936 AQVSHYAAFL
-946 QTQAPHFKIQAGIIY
+946 KTQAPHFKIQAGIIY

>member
-1 MDTNRQCMALKASA
+1 MDTKRQCMALKASA

-63 LQKENLESK
+63 LQKENLESEK
-72 EKSHKENILKELEE
+72 EKSQNILKELEE
-86 KYHLDPSLVQ
+86 KYHLDPDLVR

-131 GLSANFEVNEDTEA
+131 GLSANFEVNEDTKA
-145 HQQQLD
+145 HQQQLNAS
-151 ERFLSALNS
+151 FLSALDN
-160 EQLEELSVFIT
+160 EQLEELSVFIA
-171 QCLSHNSYTSNS
+171 QCLSYDNYTSDS
-183 ILKLLRSLRNK
+183 ILERLRFLKNK

-200 NKREPAFDEEGFL
+200 NKKDLAFDEEGFL
-213 EKPRNLNKQIQSTE
+213 EKLRSLNQQIQSVET
-227 IASDSA
+227 ASDAA
-233 KKAIKCDD
+233 KTAIKCDD

-252 LKKKSE
+252 LEKKSE
-258 YNFFKKLKNEIP
+258 YRFFKKFKDEIP
-270 TLESECEAIENDLK
+270 TLESECEEIENDLK
-284 SYYEA
+284 RYYEA
-289 RETALFKKFPKFIQL
+289 RESTLFKKFPKFIQL
-304 YDKAISK
+304 YDKATSK

-319 IKDKVHALLS
+319 IKDKVHALLN
-329 GYEEVP
+329 GYEEMP

-393 QSIYAFRGGF
+393 QSIYGFRGSF

-426 PLIIHYVNTIFKK
+426 PLIINYVNTIFKK
-439 AYQNSSTTYLEQK
+439 AYQNSPTAYLEQK
-452 YPETSR
+452 YPKASS
-458 NKHATDGYVK
+458 NKHAKDGYVK
-468 VSLVANERELL
+468 VSLVADER
-479 LEQISQE
+479 
-486 AKNLLEHGK
+486 

-502 LQEAKNLLEHG
+502 LQEAKNLLEHR
-513 IEPKDI
+513 IDPKDI
-519 TILCATNKD
+519 TLLCATNDD
-528 ALEIKNYLQENL
+528 ALEIKNYLQKNL
-540 SEIRP
+540 SAIRP
-545 STESSAQ
+545 STESSAK

-567 YALAEEEYKPF
+567 YALAEESYKPF

-587 GYLHDDAIA
+587 GYLHDDTIA
-596 LFGFNPKKESVAGF
+596 LAGFNPKKESVAGF
-610 VWKVMELFELYTEC
+610 VWKVMELFELYGEC
-624 AQICLELALGCEDA
+624 AQICLELAVGCEDA
-638 DEFLEKLEAKKIASF
+638 NEFLEKLEAKEIASF
-653 NSKGAQIMTI
+653 KAEGAQIMTI

-675 VCERLGKPNNESDKF
+675 VCERLGKPKTNNSNQF
-690 LEEYNG
+690 LEEYSG
-696 TELVCLY
+696 TELTRLY

-711 VDKDYARALEKE
+711 VDKDYARALDKE
-723 KAAKDHE
+723 EAAKDHE
-730 EINAYYVAF
+730 EINVYYVAF
-739 TRAELGLV
+739 TRAELGLI

-759 KKDKEESKNKG
+759 KESKNKG
-770 MHEKLDLK
+770 MREKLDLV
-778 PLEEGE
+778 PLEEGT
-784 IAPVIASKKE
+784 IAPVISSQKE
-794 PSNASVLIKP
+794 PSPESVLIKP

-815 EEPDSD
+815 EEPSD
-821 YEKNNDQEAINFGI
+821 YEKNNDQEAIHFGI

-858 NYHYGFYGLDHQA
+858 NYHHGFYGLDYQA

-881 DAEIQAL
+881 DAKIQAL
-888 FKNLALKGEVAFLS
+888 FKNLALRGEVAFLFE
-902 RGVVSRIDVLL
+902 GVVSRIDVLL

-936 AQVSHYAEFL
+936 AQVSHYAAFL

>member
-1 MDTNRQCMALKASA
+1 MDTKRQCMALKASA

-63 LQKENLESK
+63 LQKENLESEK
-72 EKSHKENILKELEE
+72 EKSQNILKELEE
-86 KYHLDPSLVQ
+86 KYHLDPSLVR

-145 HQQQLD
+145 YQTCLN
-151 ERFLSALNS
+151 EGFLSALNN
-160 EQLEELSVFIT
+160 EQLEELSAFIV
-171 QCLSHNSYTSNS
+171 QCLSYESYTSDS
-183 ILKLLRSLRNK
+183 ILKRLRFLKNK

-200 NKREPAFDEEGFL
+200 NKKEPVFDEEGFL
-213 EKPRNLNKQIQSTE
+213 EKLRSLNNQIQSIET
-227 IASDSA
+227 ASNEA
-233 KKAIKCDD
+233 KKAIKYDS

-252 LKKKSE
+252 LEKKSE
-258 YNFFKKLKNEIP
+258 YLYFKKLKSEIP
-270 TLESECEAIENDLK
+270 TLESECEEIENDLK
-284 SYYEA
+284 RYYEA
-289 RETALFKKFPKFIQL
+289 KETAIFKKFPKFIQL
-304 YDKAISK
+304 YDNATSK

-319 IKDKVHALLS
+319 IKDKVHVLLN
-329 GYEEVP
+329 GYEEMP

-343 DSKIAHILIDEFQDT
+343 DSKIVHILIDEFQDT

-393 QSIYAFRGGF
+393 QSIYAFRGSF

-418 LEFNHRSS
+418 LEFNHRSA
-426 PLIIHYVNTIFKK
+426 PLIINYVNTIFKK
-439 AYQNSSTTYLEQK
+439 AYQNSPTAYLEQK
-452 YPETSR
+452 YPKTSQ
-458 NKHATDGYVK
+458 NKHVTEGYVK
-468 VSLVANERELL
+468 VSLVADDRELL
-479 LEQISQE
+479 LNQV
-486 AKNLLEHGK
+486 
-495 ELLLEQI
+495 
-502 LQEAKNLLEHG
+502 LQEAKNLLDHR
-513 IEPKDI
+513 IDPKDI

-528 ALEIKNYLQENL
+528 ALEIKNYLQERL
-540 SEIRP
+540 SAIRP
-545 STESSAQ
+545 STESSAR
-552 LSQFV
+552 LSQLV

-567 YALAEEEYKPF
+567 YALAEEPYKPF

-587 GYLHDDAIA
+587 GYLHDDVIA
-596 LFGFNPKKESVAGF
+596 LPGFNPKKESVASF
-610 VWKVMELFELYTEC
+610 VWKIMEQFKLYGEP
-624 AQICLELALGCEDA
+624 AQSCLELAIGCEDA
-638 DEFLEKLEAKKIASF
+638 NDFLEKLEAKEIASF
-653 NSKGAQIMTI
+653 NPKGAQIMTI
-663 HKSKG
+663 HGSKG

-675 VCERLGKPNNESDKF
+675 VCERLGKPNSSHANQF

-696 TELVCLY
+696 TELVRLY

-711 VDKDYARALEKE
+711 VDKDYARALDKE
-723 KAAKDHE
+723 EAAKDHE
-730 EINAYYVAF
+730 EINVYYVAF
-739 TRAELGLV
+739 TRAELGLI
-747 VVAKDKDQKKDK
+747 VVAKDKK
-759 KKDKEESKNKG
+759 ESKKESKKEK
-770 MHEKLDLK
+770 MREKLDLAS
-778 PLEEGE
+778 LEEGE
-784 IAPVIASKKE
+784 IAPVISSQKE
-794 PSNASVLIKP
+794 PLITSVVIKP

-844 YAYRIPKKSVLEYL
+844 YAYNIPKKSVLEYL
-858 NYHYGFYGLDHQA
+858 NYHHGFYGLDYQA

-888 FKNLALKGEVAFLS
+888 FKNHALKGEAAFLFQ
-902 RGVVSRIDVLL
+902 GVMSRIDILL

-946 QTQAPHFKIQAGIIY
+946 RTQAPHFKIQAGIIY

>member
-1 MDTNRQCMALKASA
+1 MDTKRQCMALKASA

-63 LQKENLESK
+63 LQKENFEDEKEK
-72 EKSHKENILKELEE
+72 EKSQNILKELEE
-86 KYHLDPSLVQ
+86 KYRLDPSFVQ
-96 NSAQKIYQRFLNA
+96 NSTQKIYQRFLNA

-131 GLSANFEVNEDTEA
+131 GLSANFEVNEDTKA
-145 HQQQLD
+145 HQQQLNAS
-151 ERFLSALNS
+151 FLSALDNK
-160 EQLEELSVFIT
+160 QLEELSVFIA
-171 QCLSHNSYTSNS
+171 QCLSYDSYTSDS
-183 ILKLLRSLRNK
+183 ILERLRFLKNK

-200 NKREPAFDEEGFL
+200 NKKEPAFDEEGFL
-213 EKPRNLNKQIQSTE
+213 EKLRSLNQQIQSVET
-227 IASDSA
+227 ASNEA

-252 LKKKSE
+252 LEKKGE
-258 YNFFKKLKNEIP
+258 YRYFKKFKDEIP
-270 TLESECEAIENDLK
+270 TLESECEEIENDLK
-284 SYYEA
+284 HYYEA
-289 RETALFKKFPKFIQL
+289 RESALFKKFPKFIQL
-304 YDKAISK
+304 YDKATSK

-319 IKDKVHALLS
+319 IKDKVHALLN
-329 GYEEVP
+329 GYEEMP

-343 DSKIAHILIDEFQDT
+343 DSRIAHILIDEFQDT

-393 QSIYAFRGGF
+393 QSIYGFRGSF

-426 PLIIHYVNTIFKK
+426 PLIINYVNTIFKK
-439 AYQNSSTTYLEQK
+439 AYQNSPTAYWEQK
-452 YPETSR
+452 YPKASS
-458 NKHATDGYVK
+458 NKHAKDGYVK
-468 VSLVANERELL
+468 VSLVADER
-479 LEQISQE
+479 
-486 AKNLLEHGK
+486 

-502 LQEAKNLLEHG
+502 LQEAKNLLEHR
-513 IEPKDI
+513 IDPKDI
-519 TILCATNKD
+519 TLLCATNDD

-540 SEIRP
+540 SAIRP
-545 STESSAQ
+545 STESSAK

-567 YALAEEEYKPF
+567 YALAEEPYKPF

-596 LFGFNPKKESVAGF
+596 LAGFNPKKESVAGF

-624 AQICLELALGCEDA
+624 AQICLELAVGCEDA
-638 DEFLEKLEAKKIASF
+638 NEFLEKLEAKEIASF
-653 NSKGAQIMTI
+653 KAEGAQIMTI

-675 VCERLGKPNNESDKF
+675 VCERLGKPKTNNSNQF
-690 LEEYNG
+690 LEEYSG
-696 TELVCLY
+696 TELIRLY

-711 VDKDYARALEKE
+711 VDKDYARALDKE
-723 KAAKDHE
+723 EAAKDHE
-730 EINAYYVAF
+730 ETNVYYVAF

-759 KKDKEESKNKG
+759 KESKNKG
-770 MHEKLDLK
+770 MREKLDLA

-784 IAPVIASKKE
+784 IAPVISPQKE
-794 PSNASVLIKP
+794 PLIKSVVIKP

-815 EEPDSD
+815 EEPSD

-844 YAYRIPKKSVLEYL
+844 YAYNIPKKSVLEYL
-858 NYHYGFYGLDHQA
+858 NYHHGFYGLDYQA

-881 DAEIQAL
+881 DAKIQAL
-888 FKNLALKGEVAFLS
+888 FKNLALKGEVAFLFE
-902 RGVVSRIDVLL
+902 GVVSRIDVLL

-936 AQVSHYAEFL
+936 AQVSHYAAFL

>member
-1 MDTNRQCMALKASA
+1 MDTKRQCMALKASA

-63 LQKENLESK
+63 LQKENLEKEK
-72 EKSHKENILKELEE
+72 EKSQNILKELEE
-86 KYHLDPSLVQ
+86 KYRLNPSFVQ
-96 NSAQKIYQRFLNA
+96 NRAQEIYQRFLNA

-131 GLSANFEVNEDTEA
+131 GLSANFEVNEDTKA
-145 HQQQLD
+145 HQQQLN
-151 ERFLSALNS
+151 ESFLSALDNK
-160 EQLEELSVFIT
+160 QLEELSAFIA
-171 QCLSHNSYTSNS
+171 QCLSYDNYTSDS
-183 ILKLLRSLRNK
+183 ILERLRFLKNK
-194 LYLFDP
+194 LYLFDL
-200 NKREPAFDEEGFL
+200 NKKELAFDEEGFL
-213 EKPRNLNKQIQSTE
+213 EKLRSLNKQIQSVET
-227 IASDSA
+227 ASDKA
-233 KKAIKCDD
+233 KTAIKCDD

-258 YNFFKKLKNEIP
+258 YRDFKKIKDEIP
-270 TLESECEAIENDLK
+270 TLESECEEIENDLK
-284 SYYEA
+284 RYYEA
-289 RETALFKKFPKFIQL
+289 RESALFKKFPKFIQL
-304 YDKAISK
+304 YDKATSK

-319 IKDKVHALLS
+319 IKDKVHALLN

-343 DSKIAHILIDEFQDT
+343 DSRIVHILIDEFQDT

-377 GQAKWHRS
+377 GQAKWNRS

-393 QSIYAFRGGF
+393 QSIYAFRGSF
-403 SSLFESVSKDFYHDN
+403 SSLFESVAKDFYHDN
-418 LEFNHRSS
+418 LPFNHRSS
-426 PLIIHYVNTIFKK
+426 PLIINYVNTIFKK
-439 AYQNSSTTYLEQK
+439 AYQNSPTAYLEQK
-452 YPETSR
+452 YPKASS
-458 NKHATDGYVK
+458 NNHARDGYVK
-468 VSLVANERELL
+468 VSLVADER
-479 LEQISQE
+479 
-486 AKNLLEHGK
+486 

-502 LQEAKNLLEHG
+502 LQEAKNLLEHR
-513 IEPKDI
+513 IDPKDI
-519 TILCATNKD
+519 TILCTRNKD
-528 ALEIKNYLQENL
+528 ALEIKNYLQKNL
-540 SEIRP
+540 SAIRP
-545 STESSAQ
+545 STESSAK

-567 YALAEEEYKPF
+567 YALAEEPYKPF

-596 LFGFNPKKESVAGF
+596 LAGFNPKKESVAGF

-624 AQICLELALGCEDA
+624 AQICLELAVGCEDA
-638 DEFLEKLEAKKIASF
+638 NEFLEKLEAKEIASF
-653 NSKGAQIMTI
+653 KAEGAQIMTI
-663 HKSKG
+663 HASKG

-675 VCERLGKPNNESDKF
+675 VCERLGKPKSNNPNQF

-696 TELVCLY
+696 TELLRLY

-711 VDKDYARALEKE
+711 VDKDYARALDKE
-723 KAAKDHE
+723 EAAKDHE
-730 EINAYYVAF
+730 ETNVYYVAF
-739 TRAELGLV
+739 TRAELGLI

-759 KKDKEESKNKG
+759 KESKNKG
-770 MHEKLDLK
+770 MREKLDLV

-784 IAPVIASKKE
+784 IAPVISSQKE
-794 PSNASVLIKP
+794 PSSASVVIKP

-815 EEPDSD
+815 EEPSD
-821 YEKNNDQEAINFGI
+821 YEKNNDQEAIHFGI

-844 YAYRIPKKSVLEYL
+844 YAYRISKKSVLEYL
-858 NYHYGFYGLDHQA
+858 NYHHGFYGLDYQA

-881 DAEIQAL
+881 DAKIQAL
-888 FKNLALKGEVAFLS
+888 FKNLALRGEVAFLFE
-902 RGVVSRIDVLL
+902 GVVSRIDVLL
-913 WDKGQNLYVLDY
+913 WDRGQNLYVLDY

-936 AQVSHYAEFL
+936 AQVSHYAAFL
-946 QTQAPHFKIQAGIIY
+946 QTQAPYFKIQAGIIY

>member
-1 MDTNRQCMALKASA
+1 MDTKRQCMALKASA

-63 LQKENLESK
+63 LQKENLEDEKEK
-72 EKSHKENILKELEE
+72 EKSQNILKELEE
-86 KYHLDPSLVQ
+86 KYRLDPSFVQ
-96 NSAQKIYQRFLNA
+96 NSVQKIYQRFLNA

-131 GLSANFEVNEDTEA
+131 GLSANFEVNEDTKA
-145 HQQQLD
+145 YQQQLN
-151 ERFLSALNS
+151 ESFLSALNN
-160 EQLEELSVFIT
+160 EQLNELSVFIA
-171 QCLSHNSYTSNS
+171 QCLSYDSYTSDS
-183 ILKLLRSLRNK
+183 ILERLRFLKNK

-200 NKREPAFDEEGFL
+200 NKKDPAFDEERFL
-213 EKPRNLNKQIQSTE
+213 EKLRSLNQQIQNIET
-227 IASDSA
+227 ASNEA

-252 LKKKSE
+252 LEKKSE
-258 YNFFKKLKNEIP
+258 YRYFKKFKDEIP
-270 TLESECEAIENDLK
+270 TLESECEEIENDLK
-284 SYYEA
+284 RYYEA
-289 RETALFKKFPKFIQL
+289 RESALFKKFPKFIQL
-304 YDKAISK
+304 YDRATSK

-319 IKDKVHALLS
+319 IKDKVHALLN
-329 GYEEVP
+329 GYKEMP

-393 QSIYAFRGGF
+393 QSIYGFRGSF

-426 PLIIHYVNTIFKK
+426 PLIINYVNTIFKK
-439 AYQNSSTTYLEQK
+439 AYQNSPTAYLEQK
-452 YPETSR
+452 YPKASS
-458 NKHATDGYVK
+458 NKHARDGYVK
-468 VSLVANERELL
+468 VSLVADER
-479 LEQISQE
+479 
-486 AKNLLEHGK
+486 G
-495 ELLLEQI
+495 LLLEQI
-502 LQEAKNLLEHG
+502 LQEAKNLLEHR

-519 TILCATNKD
+519 AILCTRNKD
-528 ALEIKNYLQENL
+528 ALEIKNYLQKNL
-540 SEIRP
+540 SAIRP
-545 STESSAQ
+545 STESSTK

-567 YALAEEEYKPF
+567 YALAEEPYKPF

-596 LFGFNPKKESVAGF
+596 LAGFNPKKESVAGF

-624 AQICLELALGCEDA
+624 VQICLELAVGCEDA
-638 DEFLEKLEAKKIASF
+638 NEFLEKLEAKEIASF
-653 NSKGAQIMTI
+653 KAEGAQIMTI

-675 VCERLGKPNNESDKF
+675 VCERLGKPKTNNSNQF
-690 LEEYNG
+690 LEEYSG
-696 TELVCLY
+696 TELIRLY

-711 VDKDYARALEKE
+711 VDKDYARVLDKE
-723 KAAKDHE
+723 EAAKNHE
-730 EINAYYVAF
+730 ETNMYYVAF
-739 TRAELGLV
+739 TRAELGLI

-759 KKDKEESKNKG
+759 RESKNKG
-770 MHEKLDLK
+770 MHEKLDLV

-784 IAPVIASKKE
+784 IVPVISSQKE
-794 PSNASVLIKP
+794 PSSASVVIKP

-815 EEPDSD
+815 EEPSD
-821 YEKNNDQEAINFGI
+821 YEKNNDQEAIHFGI

-858 NYHYGFYGLDHQA
+858 NYHHGFYGLDYQA

-881 DAEIQAL
+881 DAKIQAL
-888 FKNLALKGEVAFLS
+888 FKNLALKGEVAFLFE
-902 RGVVSRIDVLL
+902 GVVSRIDVLL

-936 AQVSHYAEFL
+936 AQVSHYAAFL

>member
-1 MDTNRQCMALKASA
+1 MDTKRQCMALKASA

-63 LQKENLESK
+63 LQKENLESGK
-72 EKSHKENILKELEE
+72 EKSQNILKELEE
-86 KYHLDPSLVQ
+86 KYHLDPSLVR

-109 EIRIST
+109 EVRIST

-145 HQQQLD
+145 HQRQLN
-151 ERFLSALNS
+151 ESFLSALNS
-160 EQLEELSVFIT
+160 EQLEELSAFIV
-171 QCLSHNSYTSNS
+171 QCLSYKSYTSDS
-183 ILKLLRSLRNK
+183 ILKRLRFLKNK
-194 LYLFDP
+194 LYLFDS
-200 NKREPAFDEEGFL
+200 NKQGPVFDEEGFL
-213 EKPRNLNKQIQSTE
+213 EKLRSLNNQIQSIET
-227 IASDSA
+227 ASDRA
-233 KKAIKCDD
+233 KTAIKCDS
-241 FRGFLNSSLTW
+241 FRDFLNSSLTW
-252 LKKKSE
+252 LEKKSE
-258 YNFFKKLKNEIP
+258 YQSFKKLKSEIP
-270 TLESECEAIENDLK
+270 TLESECEEIENDLK
-284 SYYEA
+284 RYYEA
-289 RETALFKKFPKFIQL
+289 KETAIFKKFPKFIQL
-304 YDKAISK
+304 YDKATSK

-319 IKDKVHALLS
+319 IKDKVHVLLN
-329 GYEEVP
+329 GYEEMP

-393 QSIYAFRGGF
+393 QSIYAFRGSF

-418 LEFNHRSS
+418 LEFNHRSA
-426 PLIIHYVNTIFKK
+426 PLIINYVNTIFKK
-439 AYQNSSTTYLEQK
+439 AYQNSPTAYLEQK
-452 YPETSR
+452 YPKASN

-468 VSLVANERELL
+468 VSLVADE
-479 LEQISQE
+479 
-486 AKNLLEHGK
+486 K

-502 LQEAKNLLEHG
+502 LQEAKNLLDHR
-513 IEPKDI
+513 IDPKDI

-528 ALEIKNYLQENL
+528 ALEIKNYLQERL
-540 SEIRP
+540 SAIRP
-545 STESSAQ
+545 STESSAK
-552 LSQFV
+552 LSQLV

-567 YALAEEEYKPF
+567 YALAEEPYKPF

-596 LFGFNPKKESVAGF
+596 LPGFNPKKESVASF
-610 VWKVMELFELYTEC
+610 VWKIMEQFKLYGEP
-624 AQICLELALGCEDA
+624 AQSCLELAIGCEDA
-638 DEFLEKLEAKKIASF
+638 NEFLEKLEAKEIASF
-653 NSKGAQIMTI
+653 NPKGAQIMTI
-663 HKSKG
+663 HGSKG

-675 VCERLGKPNNESDKF
+675 VCERLGKPNSSHANQL

-696 TELVCLY
+696 TELVRLY

-711 VDKDYARALEKE
+711 VDKDYARALDKE
-723 KAAKDHE
+723 EAAKDHE
-730 EINAYYVAF
+730 EINVYYVAF
-739 TRAELGLV
+739 TRAELGLI
-747 VVAKDKDQKKDK
+747 VVAKDKKESKK
-759 KKDKEESKNKG
+759 ESKNKK
-770 MHEKLDLK
+770 MREQLDLA

-784 IAPVIASKKE
+784 IMPVISPQKE
-794 PSNASVLIKP
+794 PLIASVVIKP

-844 YAYRIPKKSVLEYL
+844 YAYNIPKQSVLEYL

-888 FKNLALKGEVAFLS
+888 FKNHALKGEAAFLFQ
-902 RGVVSRIDVLL
+902 GVVSRIDVLL
-913 WDKGQNLYVLDY
+913 WDRGQNLYVLDY

-946 QTQAPHFKIQAGIIY
+946 RTQAPHFKIQAGIIY

>member
-1 MDTNRQCMALKASA
+1 MDTKRQCMALKASA

-63 LQKENLESK
+63 LQKENLEDEKEK
-72 EKSHKENILKELEE
+72 EKSQNILKELEE
-86 KYHLDPSLVQ
+86 KYRLNPDLVR
-96 NSAQKIYQRFLNA
+96 NSAPKIYQRFLNA

-131 GLSANFEVNEDTEA
+131 GLSANFEVNEYTKA
-145 HQQQLD
+145 HQQQLNAS
-151 ERFLSALNS
+151 FLSALNN
-160 EQLEELSVFIT
+160 EQLEELSVFIA
-171 QCLSHNSYTSNS
+171 QCLSYDSYTSDS
-183 ILKLLRSLRNK
+183 VLERLRFLKNK
-194 LYLFDP
+194 LYLFNP
-200 NKREPAFDEEGFL
+200 NKKEPAFDEEGFL
-213 EKPRNLNKQIQSTE
+213 EKLRSLNQQIQSIET
-227 IASDSA
+227 ASDRA

-252 LKKKSE
+252 LEKKSE
-258 YNFFKKLKNEIP
+258 YRYFKKFKDEIP
-270 TLESECEAIENDLK
+270 TLESECEEIENDLK
-284 SYYEA
+284 RYYEA
-289 RETALFKKFPKFIQL
+289 KESALFKKFPKFIQL
-304 YDKAISK
+304 YDKATSK

-319 IKDKVHALLS
+319 IKDKVHALLK
-329 GYEEVP
+329 GYEEMP

-343 DSKIAHILIDEFQDT
+343 DSKIVHILIDEFQDT

-393 QSIYAFRGGF
+393 QSIYGFRGSF

-418 LEFNHRSS
+418 LPFNHRSS
-426 PLIIHYVNTIFKK
+426 PLIINYVNTIFKK
-439 AYQNSSTTYLEQK
+439 AYQNSPTAYLEQK
-452 YPETSR
+452 YPKASS
-458 NKHATDGYVK
+458 NKHARDGYVK
-468 VSLVANERELL
+468 VSLVADER
-479 LEQISQE
+479 
-486 AKNLLEHGK
+486 

-502 LQEAKNLLEHG
+502 LQEVKNLLEHR

-519 TILCATNKD
+519 TLLCATNDD

-545 STESSAQ
+545 STESSAN

-557 ESKIIKNALE
+557 ESKIIKNALK
-567 YALAEEEYKPF
+567 YALAEEPYKPF

-596 LFGFNPKKESVAGF
+596 LAGFNPKKESVASF

-624 AQICLELALGCEDA
+624 AQICLELAVGCEDA
-638 DEFLEKLEAKKIASF
+638 NEFLEKLEAKEIASF
-653 NSKGAQIMTI
+653 KAKGAQIMTI

-675 VCERLGKPNNESDKF
+675 VCERLGKPKTNNSNQF
-690 LEEYNG
+690 LEEYSG
-696 TELVCLY
+696 TELTRLY

-711 VDKDYARALEKE
+711 VDKDYARALDKE
-723 KAAKDHE
+723 EAAKDHE
-730 EINAYYVAF
+730 ETNVYYVAF
-739 TRAELGLV
+739 TRAELGLI

-759 KKDKEESKNKG
+759 KEIKNKG
-770 MHEKLDLK
+770 MHEKLDLA
-778 PLEEGE
+778 PLEEGT
-784 IAPVIASKKE
+784 IAPVISSQKE
-794 PSNASVLIKP
+794 PLIASVLIKP

-815 EEPDSD
+815 EEPSD

-858 NYHYGFYGLDHQA
+858 NYHHGFYGLDYQA

-881 DAEIQAL
+881 DAKIQAL
-888 FKNLALKGEVAFLS
+888 FKNLALRGEVAFLFE
-902 RGVVSRIDVLL
+902 GVVSRIDVLL

-936 AQVSHYAEFL
+936 AQVSHYAAFL

>member
-1 MDTNRQCMALKASA
+1 MDTKRQCMALKASA

-63 LQKENLESK
+63 LQKENLESEEK
-72 EKSHKENILKELEE
+72 EKSQNILKELEE
-86 KYHLDPSLVQ
+86 KYHLNPDLVR

-109 EIRIST
+109 EVRIST

-131 GLSANFEVNEDTEA
+131 GLSANFEVNEDTKA
-145 HQQQLD
+145 HQQQLN
-151 ERFLSALNS
+151 EGFLSALNN
-160 EQLEELSVFIT
+160 EQLEELSVFIA
-171 QCLSHNSYTSNS
+171 QCLSYDSYTSDS
-183 ILKLLRSLRNK
+183 ILERLRFLKNK

-200 NKREPAFDEEGFL
+200 NKKEPAFDEEGFL
-213 EKPRNLNKQIQSTE
+213 EKLRSLNEQIQSIET
-227 IASDSA
+227 ASDRA
-233 KKAIKCDD
+233 KTAIKCDS

-252 LKKKSE
+252 LEKKSE
-258 YNFFKKLKNEIP
+258 YIYFKKLKNEIP
-270 TLESECEAIENDLK
+270 TLESECEEIENDLK
-284 SYYEA
+284 RYYEA
-289 RETALFKKFPKFIQL
+289 KETAIFKKFPKFIQL
-304 YDKAISK
+304 YDNATSK

-319 IKDKVHALLS
+319 IKDKVHVLLN
-329 GYEEVP
+329 GYEEMP

-343 DSKIAHILIDEFQDT
+343 DSQIAHILIDEFQDT

-393 QSIYAFRGGF
+393 QSIYAFRGSF
-403 SSLFESVSKDFYHDN
+403 SSLFESVAKDFYHDN

-426 PLIIHYVNTIFKK
+426 PLIINYVNTIFKK
-439 AYQNSSTTYLEQK
+439 AYQNSPTAYLEQK
-452 YPETSR
+452 YPKTSQ

-468 VSLVANERELL
+468 VSLVADER
-479 LEQISQE
+479 
-486 AKNLLEHGK
+486 G
-495 ELLLEQI
+495 LLLEQI
-502 LQEAKNLLEHG
+502 LQEAQNLLEHR
-513 IEPKDI
+513 IDPKDI
-519 TILCATNKD
+519 TILCATNDD
-528 ALEIKNYLQENL
+528 ALEIKNYLQEHL
-540 SEIRP
+540 SAIRP
-545 STESSAQ
+545 STESSAK

-567 YALAEEEYKPF
+567 YALAEEPYKPF

-587 GYLHDDAIA
+587 GYLHDDVIA
-596 LFGFNPKKESVAGF
+596 LPGFNPKKESVAGF
-610 VWKVMELFELYTEC
+610 VWKVMEQFELYGEC
-624 AQICLELALGCEDA
+624 AQSCLELAVGCEDA
-638 DEFLEKLEAKKIASF
+638 NDFLEKLEAKKIASS
-653 NSKGAQIMTI
+653 NAKGAQIMTI

-675 VCERLGKPNNESDKF
+675 VCERLGNPKSNHSNQF

-696 TELVCLY
+696 AELLRLY
-703 YRMKNREV
+703 YRMKNRKV
-711 VDKDYARALEKE
+711 VDKDYARALDKE
-723 KAAKDHE
+723 EAAKDHE
-730 EINAYYVAF
+730 ETNVYYVAF
-739 TRAELGLV
+739 TRAELGLI
-747 VVAKDKDQKKDK
+747 VVAKDKK
-759 KKDKEESKNKG
+759 ESKKESKSKK
-770 MHEKLDLK
+770 MREQLDLA

-784 IAPVIASKKE
+784 ITPVISPQKE
-794 PSNASVLIKP
+794 PLIASALIKP

-844 YAYRIPKKSVLEYL
+844 YAYNIPKKSVLEYL
-858 NYHYGFYGLDHQA
+858 NYHHGFYGLDYQA

-888 FKNLALKGEVAFLS
+888 FKNYALRGEAAFLFQ
-902 RGVVSRIDVLL
+902 GVVSRIDVLL

-946 QTQAPHFKIQAGIIY
+946 KTQAPHFKIQAGIIY

>member
-1 MDTNRQCMALKASA
+1 MDTKRQCMALKASA

-63 LQKENLESK
+63 LQKENLENEKEK
-72 EKSHKENILKELEE
+72 EKSQNILKELEE
-86 KYHLDPSLVQ
+86 KYRLNPSLVQ
-96 NSAQKIYQRFLNA
+96 NSVQKIYQHFLNA

-131 GLSANFEVNEDTEA
+131 GLSANFEVNEDTKA
-145 HQQQLD
+145 HQQRLNAS
-151 ERFLSALNS
+151 FLSALNNK
-160 EQLEELSVFIT
+160 QLEELSVFIA
-171 QCLSHNSYTSNS
+171 QCLSYDSYTSDS
-183 ILKLLRSLRNK
+183 ILERLRFLKNK

-200 NKREPAFDEEGFL
+200 NKKDPVFNEEGFL
-213 EKPRNLNKQIQSTE
+213 EKLRSLNQQIQSVE
-227 IASDSA
+227 AASNEA

-252 LKKKSE
+252 LKKKGE
-258 YNFFKKLKNEIP
+258 YRDFKKIKDEIP
-270 TLESECEAIENDLK
+270 TLESECEEIENDLK
-284 SYYEA
+284 RYYEA
-289 RETALFKKFPKFIQL
+289 RESALFKKFPKFIQL
-304 YDKAISK
+304 YDRATSK

-319 IKDKVHALLS
+319 IKDKVHALLN
-329 GYEEVP
+329 GYEEMP

-393 QSIYAFRGGF
+393 QSIYGFRGSF

-426 PLIIHYVNTIFKK
+426 PLIINYVNTIFKK
-439 AYQNSSTTYLEQK
+439 AYQNSPTAYLEQK
-452 YPETSR
+452 YPKASS
-458 NKHATDGYVK
+458 NKHAKDGYVK
-468 VSLVANERELL
+468 VSLVADERELL
-479 LEQISQE
+479 L
-486 AKNLLEHGK
+486 K
-495 ELLLEQI
+495 QI

-519 TILCATNKD
+519 TLLCATNDD
-528 ALEIKNYLQENL
+528 ALEIKDYLQKNL
-540 SEIRP
+540 SAIRP
-545 STESSAQ
+545 STESSAK

-557 ESKIIKNALE
+557 ESKIIKNALR
-567 YALAEEEYKPF
+567 YALAEEPYKPF

-587 GYLHDDAIA
+587 GYLHDDVIA
-596 LFGFNPKKESVAGF
+596 LPGFNPKKESVACF
-610 VWKVMELFELYTEC
+610 VWKVMELFELYGEP
-624 AQICLELALGCEDA
+624 AQSCLELAIGCEDA
-638 DEFLEKLEAKKIASF
+638 DGFLEKLEAKEIASF
-653 NSKGAQIMTI
+653 KAEGTQIMTI

-675 VCERLGKPNNESDKF
+675 VCERLGKPKTNNSNQF
-690 LEEYNG
+690 LEEYSG
-696 TELVCLY
+696 TELTRLY
-703 YRMKNREV
+703 YRMKNREM
-711 VDKDYARALEKE
+711 VDKDYARVLDKE
-723 KAAKDHE
+723 EAAKNHE
-730 EINAYYVAF
+730 ETNVYYVAF
-739 TRAELGLV
+739 TRAELGLI
-747 VVAKDKDQKKDK
+747 VVAKDK
-759 KKDKEESKNKG
+759 KE
-770 MHEKLDLK
+770 MHEKLDLA

-784 IAPVIASKKE
+784 IVPVISPQKE
-794 PSNASVLIKP
+794 PSSASVVIKP

-815 EEPDSD
+815 EEPSD

-844 YAYRIPKKSVLEYL
+844 YAYNIPKKSVLEYL
-858 NYHYGFYGLDHQA
+858 NYHHGFYGLDYQA

-881 DAEIQAL
+881 DAKIQAL
-888 FKNLALKGEVAFLS
+888 FKNLALKGEVAFLFE
-902 RGVVSRIDVLL
+902 GVVSRIDVLL

-936 AQVSHYAEFL
+936 AQVSHYAAFL

>member
-1 MDTNRQCMALKASA
+1 MDTKRQCMALKASA

-63 LQKENLESK
+63 LQKENLEDEKEK
-72 EKSHKENILKELEE
+72 EKSQNILKELEE
-86 KYHLDPSLVQ
+86 KYRLDPSFVQ

-131 GLSANFEVNEDTEA
+131 GLSANFEVNEDTKA
-145 HQQQLD
+145 HQQQLN
-151 ERFLSALNS
+151 ESFLSTLNG
-160 EQLEELSVFIT
+160 EQLEELSVFIA
-171 QCLSHNSYTSNS
+171 QCLSYDNYTSDS
-183 ILKLLRSLRNK
+183 ILERLRFLKNK

-200 NKREPAFDEEGFL
+200 NKKDPAFDEERFL
-213 EKPRNLNKQIQSTE
+213 EKLRSLNQQIQNIET
-227 IASDSA
+227 ASDTA

-252 LKKKSE
+252 LEKKSE
-258 YNFFKKLKNEIP
+258 YRYFKKFKDEIP
-270 TLESECEAIENDLK
+270 TLESECEEIENDLK
-284 SYYEA
+284 RYYEA
-289 RETALFKKFPKFIQL
+289 RESALFKKFPKFIQL
-304 YDKAISK
+304 YDKATSK

-319 IKDKVHALLS
+319 IKDKVHALLN
-329 GYEEVP
+329 GYEEMP

-343 DSKIAHILIDEFQDT
+343 DSRIAHILIDEFQDT

-393 QSIYAFRGGF
+393 QSIYAFRGSF

-426 PLIIHYVNTIFKK
+426 PLIINYVNTIFKK
-439 AYQNSSTTYLEQK
+439 AYQNSPTAYLEQK
-452 YPETSR
+452 YPKASS
-458 NKHATDGYVK
+458 NKHAKDGYVK
-468 VSLVANERELL
+468 VSLVADER
-479 LEQISQE
+479 
-486 AKNLLEHGK
+486 

-502 LQEAKNLLEHG
+502 LQEAKNLLEHR
-513 IEPKDI
+513 IDPKDI
-519 TILCATNKD
+519 TLLCATNDD
-528 ALEIKNYLQENL
+528 ALEIKNYLQKNL
-540 SEIRP
+540 SAIRP
-545 STESSAQ
+545 STESSAK

-567 YALAEEEYKPF
+567 YALAEEPYKPF

-596 LFGFNPKKESVAGF
+596 LAGFNPKKESVAGF
-610 VWKVMELFELYTEC
+610 VWKVMELFELYGEC
-624 AQICLELALGCEDA
+624 AQICLELAVGCEDA
-638 DEFLEKLEAKKIASF
+638 NEFLEKLEAKEIASF
-653 NSKGAQIMTI
+653 KAEGAQIMTI

-675 VCERLGKPNNESDKF
+675 VCERLGKPKTNNSNQF
-690 LEEYNG
+690 LEEYSG
-696 TELVCLY
+696 TELMCLY

-711 VDKDYARALEKE
+711 VDKDYARALDKE
-723 KAAKDHE
+723 EAAKDHE
-730 EINAYYVAF
+730 ETNVYYVAF

-747 VVAKDKDQKKDK
+747 VVAKDK
-759 KKDKEESKNKG
+759 KG
-770 MHEKLDLK
+770 MCEKLDLV

-784 IAPVIASKKE
+784 IVPVISSQKE
-794 PSNASVLIKP
+794 PLIPSVVIKP

-815 EEPDSD
+815 EEPSD
-821 YEKNNDQEAINFGI
+821 YEKNNDQEAIHFGI

-858 NYHYGFYGLDHQA
+858 NYHHGFYGLDYQA

-881 DAEIQAL
+881 DAKIQAL
-888 FKNLALKGEVAFLS
+888 FKNLALRGEVAFLFE
-902 RGVVSRIDVLL
+902 GVVSRIDVLL

-936 AQVSHYAEFL
+936 AQVSHYAAFL

>member
-1 MDTNRQCMALKASA
+1 MDTKRQCMALKASA

-55 RILDYLKI
+55 RILDYLRI
-63 LQKENLESK
+63 LQKENLEDEKEK
-72 EKSHKENILKELEE
+72 EKSQNILKELEE
-86 KYHLDPSLVQ
+86 KYRLDPSLVQ

-131 GLSANFEVNEDTEA
+131 GLSANFEVNEDTKA
-145 HQQQLD
+145 YQQQLN
-151 ERFLSALNS
+151 ESFLSALNN
-160 EQLEELSVFIT
+160 EQLNELSVFIA
-171 QCLSHNSYTSNS
+171 QCLSYDSYTSDS
-183 ILKLLRSLRNK
+183 VLERLRFLKNK

-200 NKREPAFDEEGFL
+200 NKKDLAFDEKGFL
-213 EKPRNLNKQIQSTE
+213 DKLRSLNQQIQNIET
-227 IASDSA
+227 ASNEA

-252 LKKKSE
+252 LKKKGE
-258 YNFFKKLKNEIP
+258 YRDFKKIKDEIP
-270 TLESECEAIENDLK
+270 TLESECEEIENDLK
-284 SYYEA
+284 RYYEA
-289 RETALFKKFPKFIQL
+289 KESALFKKFPKFIQL
-304 YDKAISK
+304 YDRATSK

-319 IKDKVHALLS
+319 IKDKVHALLN
-329 GYEEVP
+329 GYEEMP

-343 DSKIAHILIDEFQDT
+343 DSRIAHILIDEFQDT

-393 QSIYAFRGGF
+393 QSIYGFRGSF

-418 LEFNHRSS
+418 LQFNHRSS
-426 PLIIHYVNTIFKK
+426 PLIINYVNTIFKK
-439 AYQNSSTTYLEQK
+439 AYQNSPTAYLEQK
-452 YPETSR
+452 YPKASS
-458 NKHATDGYVK
+458 NKHAKDGYVK
-468 VSLVANERELL
+468 VSLVADER
-479 LEQISQE
+479 
-486 AKNLLEHGK
+486 

-502 LQEAKNLLEHG
+502 LQEAKNLLEHR
-513 IEPKDI
+513 IDPKDI
-519 TILCATNKD
+519 TLLCATNDD
-528 ALEIKNYLQENL
+528 ALEIKNYLQKNL
-540 SEIRP
+540 SAIRP
-545 STESSAQ
+545 STESSTK

-567 YALAEEEYKPF
+567 YALAEEPYKPF

-596 LFGFNPKKESVAGF
+596 LAGFNPKKESVAGF
-610 VWKVMELFELYTEC
+610 VWKVMELFELYGEC
-624 AQICLELALGCEDA
+624 AQICLELAVGCEDA
-638 DEFLEKLEAKKIASF
+638 NEFLEKLEAKEIASF
-653 NSKGAQIMTI
+653 KAEGAQIMTI

-668 MQFPYVI
+668 MQFSYVI
-675 VCERLGKPNNESDKF
+675 VCERLGKPKTNNSNQF
-690 LEEYNG
+690 LEEYSG
-696 TELVCLY
+696 TELTRLY

-711 VDKDYARALEKE
+711 VDKDYARVLDKE
-723 KAAKDHE
+723 EAAKNHE
-730 EINAYYVAF
+730 ETNVYYVAF
-739 TRAELGLV
+739 TRAELGLI
-747 VVAKDKDQKKDK
+747 VVAKDK
-759 KKDKEESKNKG
+759 KG
-770 MHEKLDLK
+770 MHEKLDLA
-778 PLEEGE
+778 PLEEGT
-784 IAPVIASKKE
+784 IAPVISSQKE
-794 PSNASVLIKP
+794 LSIPSVVIKP

-815 EEPDSD
+815 EEPSD

-844 YAYRIPKKSVLEYL
+844 YAYNIPKKSVLEYL
-858 NYHYGFYGLDHQA
+858 NYHHGFYGLDHQA

-881 DAEIQAL
+881 DAKIQAL
-888 FKNLALKGEVAFLS
+888 FKNLALKGEVAFLFE
-902 RGVVSRIDVLL
+902 GVVSRIDVLL

-936 AQVSHYAEFL
+936 AQVSHYAAFL

>member
-1 MDTNRQCMALKASA
+1 MALKASA

-63 LQKENLESK
+63 LQKENLENEKEK
-72 EKSHKENILKELEE
+72 EKSQNILKELEE
-86 KYHLDPSLVQ
+86 KYHLKPNLVR
-96 NSAQKIYQRFLNA
+96 NSAPKIYQRFLNA

-131 GLSANFEVNEDTEA
+131 GLSANFEVNEDTKV
-145 HQQQLD
+145 HQQQLN
-151 ERFLSALNS
+151 EGFLSALNNK
-160 EQLEELSVFIT
+160 QLEELSVFIA
-171 QCLSHNSYTSNS
+171 QCLSYDNYTSDS
-183 ILKLLRSLRNK
+183 ILERLRFLKNK
-194 LYLFDP
+194 LYLFDL
-200 NKREPAFDEEGFL
+200 NKKESAFDEEGFL
-213 EKPRNLNKQIQSTE
+213 EKLRSLNQQIQSIET
-227 IASDSA
+227 ASDTA
-233 KKAIKCDD
+233 KTAIKCDD

-258 YNFFKKLKNEIP
+258 YRDFKKLKDEIP
-270 TLESECEAIENDLK
+270 TLERECEEIENDLK
-284 SYYEA
+284 RYYEA
-289 RETALFKKFPKFIQL
+289 KETAIFKKFPKFIQL
-304 YDKAISK
+304 YDNATSK

-319 IKDKVHALLS
+319 IKDKVHVLLN
-329 GYEEVP
+329 GYEEMP

-393 QSIYAFRGGF
+393 QSIYAFRGSF

-418 LEFNHRSS
+418 LEFNHRSV
-426 PLIIHYVNTIFKK
+426 PLIINYVNTIFKK
-439 AYQNSSTTYLEQK
+439 AYQNSPTAYLEQK
-452 YPETSR
+452 YPKTSQ
-458 NKHATDGYVK
+458 NKHATEGYVK
-468 VSLVANERELL
+468 VSLVADER
-479 LEQISQE
+479 
-486 AKNLLEHGK
+486 

-502 LQEAKNLLEHG
+502 LQEAQNLLEHH
-513 IEPKDI
+513 IDPKDI

-528 ALEIKNYLQENL
+528 ALEIKNYLQERL
-540 SEIRP
+540 SAIRP
-545 STESSAQ
+545 STESSAK

-567 YALAEEEYKPF
+567 YALAEEPYKPF

-587 GYLHDDAIA
+587 GYLHDDVIA
-596 LFGFNPKKESVAGF
+596 LPGFNPKKESVAGF
-610 VWKVMELFELYTEC
+610 VWKVMEWFELYGEP
-624 AQICLELALGCEDA
+624 AQICLELAVGCEDA
-638 DEFLEKLEAKKIASF
+638 NDFLEKLEAKAIASF
-653 NSKGAQIMTI
+653 NAKGAQIMTI

-675 VCERLGKPNNESDKF
+675 VCERLGNPKSNHSNQL

-696 TELVCLY
+696 AELMHLY

-711 VDKDYARALEKE
+711 VDKDYARALDKE
-723 KAAKDHE
+723 EAAKDHE
-730 EINAYYVAF
+730 ETNVYYVAF
-739 TRAELGLV
+739 TRAELGLI
-747 VVAKDKDQKKDK
+747 VVAKDKKESKK
-759 KKDKEESKNKG
+759 ESKNKK
-770 MHEKLDLK
+770 MCERLDLV

-784 IAPVIASKKE
+784 IMPVISPQKE
-794 PSNASVLIKP
+794 PLITSALIKP

-815 EEPDSD
+815 EEPSD

-844 YAYRIPKKSVLEYL
+844 YAYNIPKKSVLEYL
-858 NYHYGFYGLDHQA
+858 NYHHGFYGLDYQA

-888 FKNLALKGEVAFLS
+888 FKNHALRGEAAFLFE
-902 RGVVSRIDVLL
+902 GVVSRIDVLL
-913 WDKGQNLYVLDY
+913 WDRGQNLYVLDY

-936 AQVSHYAEFL
+936 AQVFHYAEFL
-946 QTQAPHFKIQAGIIY
+946 KTQAPHFKIQAGIIY

>member
-1 MDTNRQCMALKASA
+1 MDAKRQCMALKASA

-63 LQKENLESK
+63 LQKENLEDEKEK
-72 EKSHKENILKELEE
+72 EKSQDILKELEE
-86 KYHLDPSLVQ
+86 KYRLNPSFVQ
-96 NSAQKIYQRFLNA
+96 NRAQEIYQRFLNA
-109 EIRIST
+109 EIRIGT

-131 GLSANFEVNEDTEA
+131 GLSANFEVNEDTKA
-145 HQQQLD
+145 HQQRLNAS
-151 ERFLSALNS
+151 FLSALDNK
-160 EQLEELSVFIT
+160 QLEELSVFIA
-171 QCLSHNSYTSNS
+171 QCLSYDSYTSDS
-183 ILKLLRSLRNK
+183 ILEWLRFLKNK

-200 NKREPAFDEEGFL
+200 NKKDPVFNEEGFL
-213 EKPRNLNKQIQSTE
+213 EKLRSLNQQIQSVET
-227 IASDSA
+227 ASDTA

-252 LKKKSE
+252 LKKKGE
-258 YNFFKKLKNEIP
+258 YRDFKKIKDEIP
-270 TLESECEAIENDLK
+270 TLESECEEIENDLK
-284 SYYEA
+284 RYYEA
-289 RETALFKKFPKFIQL
+289 RESALFKKFPKFIQL
-304 YDKAISK
+304 YDKATSK

-319 IKDKVHALLS
+319 IKDKVHALLN
-329 GYEEVP
+329 GYEEMP

-393 QSIYAFRGGF
+393 QSIYGFRGSF

-418 LEFNHRSS
+418 LPFNHRSS
-426 PLIIHYVNTIFKK
+426 PLIINYVNTIFKK
-439 AYQNSSTTYLEQK
+439 AYQNSPTAYLEQK
-452 YPETSR
+452 YPKTSS
-458 NKHATDGYVK
+458 NKHAKDGYVK
-468 VSLVANERELL
+468 VSLVADERELL
-479 LEQISQE
+479 L
-486 AKNLLEHGK
+486 K
-495 ELLLEQI
+495 QI
-502 LQEAKNLLEHG
+502 LQEAKNLLEHR
-513 IEPKDI
+513 IDPKDI
-519 TILCATNKD
+519 TLLCATNDD

-540 SEIRP
+540 SAIRP
-545 STESSAQ
+545 STESSAK

-567 YALAEEEYKPF
+567 YALAEEPYKPF

-596 LFGFNPKKESVAGF
+596 LAGFNPKKESVASF

-624 AQICLELALGCEDA
+624 AQICLELAVGCEDA
-638 DEFLEKLEAKKIASF
+638 NEFLEKLEAKEIASF
-653 NSKGAQIMTI
+653 KAKGAQIMTI

-675 VCERLGKPNNESDKF
+675 VCERLGKPKTNNSNQF
-690 LEEYNG
+690 LEEYDG
-696 TELVCLY
+696 TELLCLY

-711 VDKDYARALEKE
+711 VDKDYARALDKE
-723 KAAKDHE
+723 EAAKDHE
-730 EINAYYVAF
+730 ETNVYYVAF
-739 TRAELGLV
+739 TRAELGLI
-747 VVAKDKDQKKDK
+747 VVAKDK
-759 KKDKEESKNKG
+759 KG
-770 MHEKLDLK
+770 MREKLDLA
-778 PLEEGE
+778 PLEEGT
-784 IAPVIASKKE
+784 IAPVISSQKE
-794 PSNASVLIKP
+794 PSSASVVIKP

-815 EEPDSD
+815 EEPSD

-844 YAYRIPKKSVLEYL
+844 YAYNIPKKSVLEYL
-858 NYHYGFYGLDHQA
+858 NYHHGFYGLDYQA

-881 DAEIQAL
+881 DAKIQAL
-888 FKNLALKGEVAFLS
+888 FKNLALRGEVAFLFE
-902 RGVVSRIDVLL
+902 GVVSRIDVLL

-936 AQVSHYAEFL
+936 VQVSHYAAFL

>member
-1 MDTNRQCMALKASA
+1 MALKASA

-63 LQKENLESK
+63 LQKENLEKNEK
-72 EKSHKENILKELEE
+72 EKSQNILKELEE
-86 KYHLDPSLVQ
+86 KYRLNPDLVR
-96 NSAQKIYQRFLNA
+96 NSAPKIYQRFLNA

-131 GLSANFEVNEDTEA
+131 GLSANFEVNEDTKV
-145 HQQQLD
+145 HQQQLN
-151 ERFLSALNS
+151 EGFLSALNG
-160 EQLEELSVFIT
+160 EQLEELSVFIA
-171 QCLSHNSYTSNS
+171 QCLSYDSYTSDS
-183 ILKLLRSLRNK
+183 ILERLRFLKNK

-200 NKREPAFDEEGFL
+200 NKKEPAFDEEGFL
-213 EKPRNLNKQIQSTE
+213 EKLRSLNQQIQSIET
-227 IASDSA
+227 ASDRA
-233 KKAIKCDD
+233 KTAIKCDS

-252 LKKKSE
+252 LEKKSE
-258 YNFFKKLKNEIP
+258 YIYFKKLKDEIP
-270 TLESECEAIENDLK
+270 TLESECEEIENDLK
-284 SYYEA
+284 RYYEA
-289 RETALFKKFPKFIQL
+289 REIALFKKFPKFIQL
-304 YDKAISK
+304 YDKATSK

-319 IKDKVHALLS
+319 IKDKVHALLN
-329 GYEEVP
+329 GYEELP

-393 QSIYAFRGGF
+393 QSIYAFRGSF

-426 PLIIHYVNTIFKK
+426 PLIINYVNTIFKK
-439 AYQNSSTTYLEQK
+439 AYQNSPTAYLEQK
-452 YPETSR
+452 YPKASN
-458 NKHATDGYVK
+458 NKHVKDGYVK
-468 VSLVANERELL
+468 VSLVADER
-479 LEQISQE
+479 
-486 AKNLLEHGK
+486 

-502 LQEAKNLLEHG
+502 LQEAKNLLEHR

-519 TILCATNKD
+519 TILCATNDD

-545 STESSAQ
+545 STESSTN

-557 ESKIIKNALE
+557 ESKIIKNALK
-567 YALAEEEYKPF
+567 YALAEEPYKPF

-596 LFGFNPKKESVAGF
+596 LPGFNPKKESVASF
-610 VWKVMELFELYTEC
+610 VWKVMEWFELYGEC
-624 AQICLELALGCEDA
+624 AQICLELAVGCEDA
-638 DEFLEKLEAKKIASF
+638 DGFLEKLEAKEIASF
-653 NSKGAQIMTI
+653 NLKGAQIMTI

-675 VCERLGKPNNESDKF
+675 VCERLGKPKSNNSNQF

-696 TELVCLY
+696 TELLRLY

-711 VDKDYARALEKE
+711 VDKDYARALDKE
-723 KAAKDHE
+723 EAAKDHE
-730 EINAYYVAF
+730 ETNVYYVAF
-739 TRAELGLV
+739 TRAELGLI

-759 KKDKEESKNKG
+759 KESKNKG
-770 MHEKLDLK
+770 MREKLDLF
-778 PLEEGE
+778 PLEEGA
-784 IAPVIASKKE
+784 IAPVISSQKE
-794 PSNASVLIKP
+794 PLIPSVVIKP

-815 EEPDSD
+815 EEPSD

-844 YAYRIPKKSVLEYL
+844 YAYNIPKKSVLEYL
-858 NYHYGFYGLDHQA
+858 NYHHGFYGLDYQA

-881 DAEIQAL
+881 DAKIQTL
-888 FKNLALKGEVAFLS
+888 FKNLALRGEVAFLFE
-902 RGVVSRIDVLL
+902 GVVSRIDVLL

-936 AQVSHYAEFL
+936 AQVSHYAAFL

>member
-1 MDTNRQCMALKASA
+1 MDTKRQCMALKASA

-63 LQKENLESK
+63 LQKENLESGK
-72 EKSHKENILKELEE
+72 EKSQNILKELEE
-86 KYHLDPSLVQ
+86 KYHLDPSLVR

-131 GLSANFEVNEDTEA
+131 GLSANFEVNEDTKA
-145 HQQQLD
+145 HQRQLN
-151 ERFLSALNS
+151 ESFLSALNS
-160 EQLEELSVFIT
+160 EQLEELSAFIV
-171 QCLSHNSYTSNS
+171 QCLSHESYTSDS
-183 ILKLLRSLRNK
+183 ILERLRFLKNK

-200 NKREPAFDEEGFL
+200 NKKEPAFDEEGFL
-213 EKPRNLNKQIQSTE
+213 EKLRSLNNQIQSIET
-227 IASDSA
+227 ASDRA
-233 KKAIKCDD
+233 KTAIKCDS

-252 LKKKSE
+252 LEKKSE
-258 YNFFKKLKNEIP
+258 YQSFKKLKNEIP
-270 TLESECEAIENDLK
+270 TLESECEEIENDLK
-284 SYYEA
+284 RYYEA
-289 RETALFKKFPKFIQL
+289 KETAIFKKFPKFIQL
-304 YDKAISK
+304 YDKATSK

-319 IKDKVHALLS
+319 IKDKVHVLLN
-329 GYEEVP
+329 GYEEMP

-393 QSIYAFRGGF
+393 QSIYAFRGSF
-403 SSLFESVSKDFYHDN
+403 SSLFENVSKDFYHDN
-418 LEFNHRSS
+418 LQFNHRSA
-426 PLIIHYVNTIFKK
+426 PLIINYVNTIFKK
-439 AYQNSSTTYLEQK
+439 AYQNSPTAYLEQK
-452 YPETSR
+452 YPKASN
-458 NKHATDGYVK
+458 NKHVTEGYVK
-468 VSLVANERELL
+468 VSLVADE
-479 LEQISQE
+479 
-486 AKNLLEHGK
+486 K
-495 ELLLEQI
+495 ELLLNQV
-502 LQEAKNLLEHG
+502 LQEAQNLLDHR
-513 IEPKDI
+513 IDPKDI
-519 TILCATNKD
+519 TILCATNDD
-528 ALEIKNYLQENL
+528 ALEIKNYLQEYL
-540 SEIRP
+540 SAIRP
-545 STESSAQ
+545 STESSAR
-552 LSQFV
+552 LSQLV

-567 YALAEEEYKPF
+567 YALAEEPYKPF

-587 GYLHDDAIA
+587 GYLHDDVIA
-596 LFGFNPKKESVAGF
+596 LLGFNPKKESVAGF
-610 VWKVMELFELYTEC
+610 VWKVMELFELYGEP
-624 AQICLELALGCEDA
+624 AQICLELAVGCEDA
-638 DEFLEKLEAKKIASF
+638 NDFLEKLEAKEIASF
-653 NSKGAQIMTI
+653 NAKGAQIMTI

-675 VCERLGKPNNESDKF
+675 VCERLGKPKSNNSNQF

-696 TELVCLY
+696 AELMHLY

-711 VDKDYARALEKE
+711 ADKDYARALDKE
-723 KAAKDHE
+723 EATKDHE
-730 EINAYYVAF
+730 ETNVYYVAF
-739 TRAELGLV
+739 TRAELGLI

-759 KKDKEESKNKG
+759 KESKSKG
-770 MHEKLDLK
+770 MREKLDLL
-778 PLEEGE
+778 PLEEGA
-784 IAPVIASKKE
+784 IVPVISSQKE
-794 PSNASVLIKP
+794 PSIPSVVIKP

-815 EEPDSD
+815 EEPSD

-844 YAYRIPKKSVLEYL
+844 YAYNIPKKSVLEYL
-858 NYHYGFYGLDHQA
+858 NYHHGFYGLDYQA

-881 DAEIQAL
+881 DAKIQAL
-888 FKNLALKGEVAFLS
+888 FKNHALKGEAAFLFQ
-902 RGVVSRIDVLL
+902 GVVSRIDVLL

-946 QTQAPHFKIQAGIIY
+946 KTQAPHFKIQAGIIY

>member
-1 MDTNRQCMALKASA
+1 MDTKRQCMALKASA

-63 LQKENLESK
+63 LQKENLENEKEK
-72 EKSHKENILKELEE
+72 EKSQNILKELEE
-86 KYHLDPSLVQ
+86 KYRLNPSFVQ

-131 GLSANFEVNEDTEA
+131 GLSANFEVNEDTKA
-145 HQQQLD
+145 HQQQLNAS
-151 ERFLSALNS
+151 FLSALNN
-160 EQLEELSVFIT
+160 EQLEELSVFIA
-171 QCLSHNSYTSNS
+171 QCLSYDSYTSDS
-183 ILKLLRSLRNK
+183 ILERLRFLKNK

-200 NKREPAFDEEGFL
+200 NKKEPAFDEEGFL
-213 EKPRNLNKQIQSTE
+213 EKLRNLNRQIQSVET
-227 IASDSA
+227 ASDTA
-233 KKAIKCDD
+233 KKSIKCDD

-252 LKKKSE
+252 LKKKGE
-258 YNFFKKLKNEIP
+258 YRDFKKIKDEIP
-270 TLESECEAIENDLK
+270 TLESECEEIENDLK
-284 SYYEA
+284 RYYEA
-289 RETALFKKFPKFIQL
+289 RESALFKKFPKFIQL
-304 YDKAISK
+304 YDKATSK

-319 IKDKVHALLS
+319 IKDKVHALLN
-329 GYEEVP
+329 GYEEMP

-343 DSKIAHILIDEFQDT
+343 DSRIAHILIDEFQDT

-393 QSIYAFRGGF
+393 QSIYGFRGSF

-418 LEFNHRSS
+418 LQFNHRSS
-426 PLIIHYVNTIFKK
+426 PLIINYVNTIFKK
-439 AYQNSSTTYLEQK
+439 AYQNSPTAYLEQK
-452 YPETSR
+452 YPKASS
-458 NKHATDGYVK
+458 NKHARDGYVK
-468 VSLVANERELL
+468 VSLVADERELL
-479 LEQISQE
+479 L
-486 AKNLLEHGK
+486 K
-495 ELLLEQI
+495 QI
-502 LQEAKNLLEHG
+502 LQEAKNLLEHR
-513 IEPKDI
+513 IDPKDI
-519 TILCATNKD
+519 TLLCTTNDD
-528 ALEIKNYLQENL
+528 ALEIKNYLQKNL
-540 SEIRP
+540 SAIRP
-545 STESSAQ
+545 STESSAK

-567 YALAEEEYKPF
+567 YALAEEPYKPF

-596 LFGFNPKKESVAGF
+596 LAGFNPKKESVAGF

-624 AQICLELALGCEDA
+624 AQICLELAVGCEDA
-638 DEFLEKLEAKKIASF
+638 NEFLEKLEAKEIASF
-653 NSKGAQIMTI
+653 KAEGAQIMTI

-675 VCERLGKPNNESDKF
+675 VCERLGKPKTNNSNQF
-690 LEEYNG
+690 LEEYSG
-696 TELVCLY
+696 TELTRLY

-711 VDKDYARALEKE
+711 VDKDYARVLDKE
-723 KAAKDHE
+723 EAAKNHE
-730 EINAYYVAF
+730 ETNVYYVAF
-739 TRAELGLV
+739 TRAELGLI
-747 VVAKDKDQKKDK
+747 VVAKDK
-759 KKDKEESKNKG
+759 KG
-770 MHEKLDLK
+770 MHEKLDLA

-784 IAPVIASKKE
+784 IAPVISPQKE
-794 PSNASVLIKP
+794 PLSASVVIKP

-815 EEPDSD
+815 EEPSD

-844 YAYRIPKKSVLEYL
+844 YAYNIPKKSVLEYL
-858 NYHYGFYGLDHQA
+858 NYHHGFYGLDYQA

-881 DAEIQAL
+881 DAKIQAL
-888 FKNLALKGEVAFLS
+888 FKNLALRGEVAFLFE
-902 RGVVSRIDVLL
+902 GVVSRIDVLL

-936 AQVSHYAEFL
+936 AQVSHYAAFL

>member
-1 MDTNRQCMALKASA
+1 MDTKRQCMALKASA

-63 LQKENLESK
+63 LQKENLEKEK
-72 EKSHKENILKELEE
+72 EKSQNILKELEE
-86 KYHLDPSLVQ
+86 KYRLNPSLVQ
-96 NSAQKIYQRFLNA
+96 NRAQEIYQRFLNA

-131 GLSANFEVNEDTEA
+131 GLSANFEVNEDTKA
-145 HQQQLD
+145 HQQQLN
-151 ERFLSALNS
+151 ESFLSALDNK
-160 EQLEELSVFIT
+160 QLEELSAFIA
-171 QCLSHNSYTSNS
+171 QCLSYDNYTSDS
-183 ILKLLRSLRNK
+183 ILERLRFLKNK

-200 NKREPAFDEEGFL
+200 NKKELAFDEEGFL
-213 EKPRNLNKQIQSTE
+213 EKLRSLNKQIQSVET
-227 IASDSA
+227 ASDKA
-233 KKAIKCDD
+233 KTAIKCDD

-258 YNFFKKLKNEIP
+258 YRDFKKIKDEIP
-270 TLESECEAIENDLK
+270 TLESECEEIENDLK
-284 SYYEA
+284 RYYEA
-289 RETALFKKFPKFIQL
+289 RESALFKKFPKFIQL
-304 YDKAISK
+304 YDKATSK

-319 IKDKVHALLS
+319 IKDKVHALLN
-329 GYEEVP
+329 GYEEMP

-385 VFFVGDVK
+385 VFFVGDIK
-393 QSIYAFRGGF
+393 QSIYGFRGSF

-426 PLIIHYVNTIFKK
+426 PLIINYVNTIFKK
-439 AYQNSSTTYLEQK
+439 AYQNSPTAYLEQK
-452 YPETSR
+452 YPKASS
-458 NKHATDGYVK
+458 NNHARDGYVK
-468 VSLVANERELL
+468 VSLVADER
-479 LEQISQE
+479 
-486 AKNLLEHGK
+486 

-502 LQEAKNLLEHG
+502 LQEAKNLLEHR

-519 TILCATNKD
+519 TLLCTRNKD
-528 ALEIKNYLQENL
+528 ALEIKNYLQKNL
-540 SEIRP
+540 SAIRP
-545 STESSAQ
+545 STESSAK

-567 YALAEEEYKPF
+567 YALAEEPYKPF
-578 YKHSVLKLA
+578 YKHSILKLA

-596 LFGFNPKKESVAGF
+596 LAGFNPKKESVAGF

-624 AQICLELALGCEDA
+624 AQICLELAVGCEDA
-638 DEFLEKLEAKKIASF
+638 NEFLKKLEAKEIASF
-653 NSKGAQIMTI
+653 NAKGAQIMTI
-663 HKSKG
+663 HASKG

-675 VCERLGKPNNESDKF
+675 VCERLGKPKSNNPNQF

-696 TELVCLY
+696 TELTRLY

-711 VDKDYARALEKE
+711 VDKDYARALDKE
-723 KAAKDHE
+723 EAAKDHE
-730 EINAYYVAF
+730 ETNVYYVAF
-739 TRAELGLV
+739 TRAELGLI

-759 KKDKEESKNKG
+759 KESKNKG
-770 MHEKLDLK
+770 MREKLDLA

-784 IAPVIASKKE
+784 IAPVISSQKE
-794 PSNASVLIKP
+794 PLIASVVIKP

-821 YEKNNDQEAINFGI
+821 YEKNNDQEAINFGV

-858 NYHYGFYGLDHQA
+858 NYHHGFYGLDYQA

-881 DAEIQAL
+881 DAKIQAL
-888 FKNLALKGEVAFLS
+888 FKNLALRGEVAFLFE
-902 RGVVSRIDVLL
+902 GVVSRIDVLL
-913 WDKGQNLYVLDY
+913 WDRGQNLYVLDY

-936 AQVSHYAEFL
+936 AQVSHYAAFL

>member
-1 MDTNRQCMALKASA
+1 MDTKRQCMALKASA

-63 LQKENLESK
+63 LQKENLEDEKEK
-72 EKSHKENILKELEE
+72 EKSQNILKELEE
-86 KYHLDPSLVQ
+86 KYRLDPSFVQ
-96 NSAQKIYQRFLNA
+96 NSAQEIYQRFLNA

-131 GLSANFEVNEDTEA
+131 GLSANFEVNEDTKA
-145 HQQQLD
+145 HQQQLNAS
-151 ERFLSALNS
+151 FLSALNN

-171 QCLSHNSYTSNS
+171 QCLSYDSYTSDS
-183 ILKLLRSLRNK
+183 VLERLRFLKNK

-200 NKREPAFDEEGFL
+200 NKKDLAFDEEGFL
-213 EKPRNLNKQIQSTE
+213 EKLRNLNKQIQSVET
-227 IASDSA
+227 ASNKA

-252 LKKKSE
+252 LEKKSE
-258 YNFFKKLKNEIP
+258 YRYFKKFKDEIP
-270 TLESECEAIENDLK
+270 TLESECEEIENDLK
-284 SYYEA
+284 RYYEA
-289 RETALFKKFPKFIQL
+289 RESALFKKFPKFIQL
-304 YDKAISK
+304 YDKATSK

-319 IKDKVHALLS
+319 IKDKVHALLN
-329 GYEEVP
+329 GYEEMP

-393 QSIYAFRGGF
+393 QSIYGFRGSF

-418 LEFNHRSS
+418 LQFNHRSS
-426 PLIIHYVNTIFKK
+426 PLIINYVNTIFKK
-439 AYQNSSTTYLEQK
+439 AYQNSPTAYLEQK
-452 YPETSR
+452 YPKASS
-458 NKHATDGYVK
+458 NKHARDGYVK
-468 VSLVANERELL
+468 VSLVADER
-479 LEQISQE
+479 
-486 AKNLLEHGK
+486 

-502 LQEAKNLLEHG
+502 LQEAKNLLEHR
-513 IEPKDI
+513 IDPKDI
-519 TILCATNKD
+519 TLLCATNDD
-528 ALEIKNYLQENL
+528 ALEIKNYLQKNL
-540 SEIRP
+540 STIRP
-545 STESSAQ
+545 STESSAK

-557 ESKIIKNALE
+557 ESKVIKHALE
-567 YALAEEEYKPF
+567 YALAEEPYKPF

-596 LFGFNPKKESVAGF
+596 LPGFNPKKESVAGF
-610 VWKVMELFELYTEC
+610 VWKVMEWFELYTEC
-624 AQICLELALGCEDA
+624 AQICLELAVGCEDA
-638 DEFLEKLEAKKIASF
+638 NEFLEKLEAKEIVSF
-653 NSKGAQIMTI
+653 NAKGTQIMTI
-663 HKSKG
+663 HASKG

-675 VCERLGKPNNESDKF
+675 VCERLGKPKSNNSNQF
-690 LEEYNG
+690 LEEYSG
-696 TELVCLY
+696 TELTRLY

-711 VDKDYARALEKE
+711 VDKDYARALDKE
-723 KAAKDHE
+723 EAAKNHE
-730 EINAYYVAF
+730 ETNVYYVAF
-739 TRAELGLV
+739 TRAELGLI
-747 VVAKDKDQKKDK
+747 VVAKDKNQKKDK
-759 KKDKEESKNKG
+759 KESKNKG
-770 MHEKLDLK
+770 MHEKLDLA

-784 IAPVIASKKE
+784 IAPVISSQKE
-794 PSNASVLIKP
+794 SSSASVVIKP

-815 EEPDSD
+815 EEPSD
-821 YEKNNDQEAINFGI
+821 YEKNNDQEAIHFGI

-858 NYHYGFYGLDHQA
+858 NYHHGFYGLDYQA

-881 DAEIQAL
+881 DAKIQAL
-888 FKNLALKGEVAFLS
+888 FKNLALKGEVAFLFE
-902 RGVVSRIDVLL
+902 GVVSRIDVLL

-936 AQVSHYAEFL
+936 AQVSHYAAFL

>member
-1 MDTNRQCMALKASA
+1 MDTKRQCMALKASA

-63 LQKENLESK
+63 LQKENLENEKEK
-72 EKSHKENILKELEE
+72 EKSQNILKELEE
-86 KYHLDPSLVQ
+86 KYRLDPSFVQ
-96 NSAQKIYQRFLNA
+96 NRAQEIYQRFLNA

-131 GLSANFEVNEDTEA
+131 GLSANFEVNEDTKA
-145 HQQQLD
+145 HQQQLNAS
-151 ERFLSALNS
+151 FLSALNN
-160 EQLEELSVFIT
+160 EQLEELSVFIA
-171 QCLSHNSYTSNS
+171 QCLSYDSYTSDS
-183 ILKLLRSLRNK
+183 VLERLRFLKNK

-200 NKREPAFDEEGFL
+200 NKKEPAFDEEGFL
-213 EKPRNLNKQIQSTE
+213 EKLRSLNQQIQSVET
-227 IASDSA
+227 ASNEA

-252 LKKKSE
+252 LEKKSE
-258 YNFFKKLKNEIP
+258 YRYFKKIKDEIP
-270 TLESECEAIENDLK
+270 TLESECEEIENDLK
-284 SYYEA
+284 RYYEA
-289 RETALFKKFPKFIQL
+289 RESALFKKFPKFIQL
-304 YDKAISK
+304 YDKATSK

-319 IKDKVHALLS
+319 IKDKVHALLN
-329 GYEEVP
+329 GYEEMP

-393 QSIYAFRGGF
+393 QSIYGFRGSF

-426 PLIIHYVNTIFKK
+426 PLIINYVNTIFKK
-439 AYQNSSTTYLEQK
+439 AYQNSPTAYLEQK
-452 YPETSR
+452 YPKASN
-458 NKHATDGYVK
+458 NKHARDGYVK
-468 VSLVANERELL
+468 VSLVADER
-479 LEQISQE
+479 
-486 AKNLLEHGK
+486 

-502 LQEAKNLLEHG
+502 LQEAKNLLEHR
-513 IEPKDI
+513 IDPKDI
-519 TILCATNKD
+519 TLLCATNDD
-528 ALEIKNYLQENL
+528 ALEIKNYLQKNL
-540 SEIRP
+540 SAIRP
-545 STESSAQ
+545 STESSAK

-567 YALAEEEYKPF
+567 YALAEEPYKPF

-596 LFGFNPKKESVAGF
+596 LAGFNPKKESVAGF
-610 VWKVMELFELYTEC
+610 VWKVMEWFELYTEC
-624 AQICLELALGCEDA
+624 AQICLELAVGCEDA
-638 DEFLEKLEAKKIASF
+638 NEFLEKLEAKEIASF
-653 NSKGAQIMTI
+653 KAEGAQIMTI

-675 VCERLGKPNNESDKF
+675 VCERLGKPKTNNSNQF
-690 LEEYNG
+690 LEEYSG
-696 TELVCLY
+696 TELTRLY

-711 VDKDYARALEKE
+711 VDKDYARALDKE
-723 KAAKDHE
+723 EAAKDHE
-730 EINAYYVAF
+730 ETNVYYVAF
-739 TRAELGLV
+739 TRAELGLI

-759 KKDKEESKNKG
+759 KESKNKG
-770 MHEKLDLK
+770 MREKLDLL
-778 PLEEGE
+778 PLEEGI
-784 IAPVIASKKE
+784 IAPVISSQKE
-794 PSNASVLIKP
+794 PSSASVVIKP

-815 EEPDSD
+815 EEPSD

-844 YAYRIPKKSVLEYL
+844 YAYRIPKKSVLKYL
-858 NYHYGFYGLDHQA
+858 NYHHGFYGLDYQA

-881 DAEIQAL
+881 DAKIQAL
-888 FKNLALKGEVAFLS
+888 FKNLALKGEVAFLFE
-902 RGVVSRIDVLL
+902 GVVSRIDVLL

-936 AQVSHYAEFL
+936 VQVSHYAAFL

>member
-1 MDTNRQCMALKASA
+1 MDTKRQCMALKASA

-63 LQKENLESK
+63 LQKENLEDEKEK
-72 EKSHKENILKELEE
+72 EKSQNILKELEE
-86 KYHLDPSLVQ
+86 KYRLDPSLVQ

-131 GLSANFEVNEDTEA
+131 GLSANFEVNEDTKA
-145 HQQQLD
+145 HQQQLNAS
-151 ERFLSALNS
+151 FLSALNN

-171 QCLSHNSYTSNS
+171 QCLSYDNYTSDS
-183 ILKLLRSLRNK
+183 ILERLRFLKNK

-200 NKREPAFDEEGFL
+200 NKKEPAFDEEGFL
-213 EKPRNLNKQIQSTE
+213 EKLRSLNQQIQNIET
-227 IASDSA
+227 ASNEA

-252 LKKKSE
+252 LEKKGE
-258 YNFFKKLKNEIP
+258 YRYFKKFKDEIP
-270 TLESECEAIENDLK
+270 TLESECEEIENDLK
-284 SYYEA
+284 RYYEA
-289 RETALFKKFPKFIQL
+289 RESALFKKFPKFIQL
-304 YDKAISK
+304 YDKATSK

-319 IKDKVHALLS
+319 IKDKVHALLN
-329 GYEEVP
+329 GYEEMP

-393 QSIYAFRGGF
+393 QSIYGFRGSF

-426 PLIIHYVNTIFKK
+426 PLIINYVNTIFKK
-439 AYQNSSTTYLEQK
+439 AYQNSPTAYLEQK
-452 YPETSR
+452 YPKASS
-458 NKHATDGYVK
+458 NKHAKDGYVK
-468 VSLVANERELL
+468 VSLVADERELL
-479 LEQISQE
+479 LDQV
-486 AKNLLEHGK
+486 
-495 ELLLEQI
+495 
-502 LQEAKNLLEHG
+502 LQEAKNLLEHH
-513 IEPKDI
+513 IDPKDI
-519 TILCATNKD
+519 TILCATNDD
-528 ALEIKNYLQENL
+528 ALEIKDYLQKHL
-540 SEIRP
+540 SAIRP
-545 STESSAQ
+545 STESSAK

-557 ESKIIKNALE
+557 ESRIIKNALE
-567 YALAEEEYKPF
+567 YALAEEPYKPF

-596 LFGFNPKKESVAGF
+596 LAGFNPKKESMAGF

-624 AQICLELALGCEDA
+624 AQICLELAVGCEDA
-638 DEFLEKLEAKKIASF
+638 NEFLKKLEAKEIASF
-653 NSKGAQIMTI
+653 KVEGAQIMTI

-675 VCERLGKPNNESDKF
+675 VCERLGKPKSNNSNQF
-690 LEEYNG
+690 LEEYSG
-696 TELVCLY
+696 TELMCLY

-711 VDKDYARALEKE
+711 VDKDYARALDKE
-723 KAAKDHE
+723 EAAKDHE
-730 EINAYYVAF
+730 ETNVYYVAF

-759 KKDKEESKNKG
+759 KESKNKG
-770 MHEKLDLK
+770 MREKLDLA
-778 PLEEGE
+778 PLEEGT
-784 IAPVIASKKE
+784 IAPVISSQKE
-794 PSNASVLIKP
+794 PLSASVVIKP

-815 EEPDSD
+815 EEPSD

-858 NYHYGFYGLDHQA
+858 NYHHGFYGLDYQA

-881 DAEIQAL
+881 DAKIQAL
-888 FKNLALKGEVAFLS
+888 FKNYTLKGEVAFLFE
-902 RGVVSRIDVLL
+902 GVVSRIDVLL

-936 AQVSHYAEFL
+936 VQVSHYAAFL

>member
-1 MDTNRQCMALKASA
+1 MDTKRQCMALKASA

-63 LQKENLESK
+63 LQKENLENEKEK
-72 EKSHKENILKELEE
+72 EKSQNILKELEE
-86 KYHLDPSLVQ
+86 KYRLDPSLVQ

-131 GLSANFEVNEDTEA
+131 GLSANFEVNEDTKA
-145 HQQQLD
+145 HQQRLNAS
-151 ERFLSALNS
+151 FLSALNNK
-160 EQLEELSVFIT
+160 QLEELSVFIA
-171 QCLSHNSYTSNS
+171 QCLSYDSYTSDS
-183 ILKLLRSLRNK
+183 ILERLRFLKNK

-200 NKREPAFDEEGFL
+200 NKKESAFDEEGFL
-213 EKPRNLNKQIQSTE
+213 EKLRSLNQQIQSVET
-227 IASDSA
+227 ASDTV

-252 LKKKSE
+252 LKKKGE
-258 YNFFKKLKNEIP
+258 YRDFKKIKDEIP
-270 TLESECEAIENDLK
+270 TLESECEEIENDLK
-284 SYYEA
+284 RYYEA
-289 RETALFKKFPKFIQL
+289 RESALFKKFPKFIQL
-304 YDKAISK
+304 YDKATSK

-319 IKDKVHALLS
+319 IKDKVHALLN
-329 GYEEVP
+329 GYEEMP

-343 DSKIAHILIDEFQDT
+343 DSRIAHILIDEFQDT

-393 QSIYAFRGGF
+393 QSIYGFRGSF

-426 PLIIHYVNTIFKK
+426 PLIINYVNTIFKK
-439 AYQNSSTTYLEQK
+439 AYQNSPTAYLEQK
-452 YPETSR
+452 YPKASS
-458 NKHATDGYVK
+458 NKHARDGYVK
-468 VSLVANERELL
+468 VSLVADERELL
-479 LEQISQE
+479 L
-486 AKNLLEHGK
+486 K
-495 ELLLEQI
+495 QI
-502 LQEAKNLLEHG
+502 LQEAKNLLEHR
-513 IEPKDI
+513 IDPKDI
-519 TILCATNKD
+519 TLLCATNDD
-528 ALEIKNYLQENL
+528 ALEIKNYLQKNL
-540 SEIRP
+540 SAIRP
-545 STESSAQ
+545 STESSAK

-567 YALAEEEYKPF
+567 YALAEEPYKPF

-596 LFGFNPKKESVAGF
+596 LVGFNPKKESVAGF

-624 AQICLELALGCEDA
+624 VQICLELAVGCEDA
-638 DEFLEKLEAKKIASF
+638 NEFLEKLEAKEIASF
-653 NSKGAQIMTI
+653 KAEGAQIMTI

-675 VCERLGKPNNESDKF
+675 VCERLGKPKSNNSNQF
-690 LEEYNG
+690 LEEYSG
-696 TELVCLY
+696 TELIRLY

-711 VDKDYARALEKE
+711 VDKDYARALDKE
-723 KAAKDHE
+723 EAAKDHE
-730 EINAYYVAF
+730 ETNVYYVAF

-747 VVAKDKDQKKDK
+747 VVAKDK
-759 KKDKEESKNKG
+759 KG
-770 MHEKLDLK
+770 MHEKLDLA

-784 IAPVIASKKE
+784 IVPVISSQKE
-794 PSNASVLIKP
+794 PSSASVVIKP

-815 EEPDSD
+815 EEPSD

-858 NYHYGFYGLDHQA
+858 NYHHGFYGLDYQA

-881 DAEIQAL
+881 DAKIQAL
-888 FKNLALKGEVAFLS
+888 FKNLALRGEVAFLFE
-902 RGVVSRIDVLL
+902 GVVSRIDVLL

-936 AQVSHYAEFL
+936 AQVSHYVAFL

>member
-1 MDTNRQCMALKASA
+1 MDTKRQCMALKASA

-63 LQKENLESK
+63 LQKENLENEK
-72 EKSHKENILKELEE
+72 EKSQNILKELEE
-86 KYHLDPSLVQ
+86 KYHLNPDLVR
-96 NSAQKIYQRFLNA
+96 NSAPKIYQRFLNA

-131 GLSANFEVNEDTEA
+131 GLSANFEVNEDTKA
-145 HQQQLD
+145 HQQQLN
-151 ERFLSALNS
+151 ESFLSALNG
-160 EQLEELSVFIT
+160 EQLEELSVFIA
-171 QCLSHNSYTSNS
+171 QCLSYDNYTSDS
-183 ILKLLRSLRNK
+183 ILERLRSLKNK

-200 NKREPAFDEEGFL
+200 NKKEPAFDEEGFL
-213 EKPRNLNKQIQSTE
+213 EKLRSLNQQIQSIET
-227 IASDSA
+227 ASDKA
-233 KKAIKCDD
+233 KAAIKCDD

-258 YNFFKKLKNEIP
+258 YRDFKKLKDEIP
-270 TLESECEAIENDLK
+270 TLESECEEIENDLK
-284 SYYEA
+284 RYYEA
-289 RETALFKKFPKFIQL
+289 RETAIFKKFPKFIQL
-304 YDKAISK
+304 YDKATSK

-319 IKDKVHALLS
+319 IKDKVHALLN
-329 GYEEVP
+329 GYEELP

-393 QSIYAFRGGF
+393 QSIYAFRGSF
-403 SSLFESVSKDFYHDN
+403 SSLFESVAKDFYHDN
-418 LEFNHRSS
+418 LPFNHRSS
-426 PLIIHYVNTIFKK
+426 PLIINYVNTIFKK
-439 AYQNSSTTYLEQK
+439 AYQNSSTAYLEQK
-452 YPETSR
+452 YPKASS

-479 LEQISQE
+479 LEQI
-486 AKNLLEHGK
+486 
-495 ELLLEQI
+495 
-502 LQEAKNLLEHG
+502 LQEAKNLLEHR

-519 TILCATNKD
+519 TLLCATNDD
-528 ALEIKNYLQENL
+528 ALEITNYLQENL
-540 SEIRP
+540 SAIRP
-545 STESSAQ
+545 STESSAK

-567 YALAEEEYKPF
+567 YALAEEPYKPF

-596 LFGFNPKKESVAGF
+596 LASFNHKKESVAGF
-610 VWKVMELFELYTEC
+610 VWKVMELFELYGEC
-624 AQICLELALGCEDA
+624 AQICLELAVGCEDA
-638 DEFLEKLEAKKIASF
+638 NEFLEKLEAKEIASF
-653 NSKGAQIMTI
+653 KAEGAQIMTI

-675 VCERLGKPNNESDKF
+675 VCERLGKPKTNNSNQF
-690 LEEYNG
+690 LEEYSG
-696 TELVCLY
+696 TELIRLY

-711 VDKDYARALEKE
+711 VDKDYARVLDKE
-723 KAAKDHE
+723 EAAKDHE
-730 EINAYYVAF
+730 ETNVYYVAF
-739 TRAELGLV
+739 TRAELGLI
-747 VVAKDKDQKKDK
+747 VVAKDKNQKKDK
-759 KKDKEESKNKG
+759 KESKNKG
-770 MHEKLDLK
+770 MREKLDLA
-778 PLEEGE
+778 PLEEGK
-784 IAPVIASKKE
+784 IAPVISSQKE
-794 PSNASVLIKP
+794 PLIKSVVIKP

-815 EEPDSD
+815 EEPSD

-858 NYHYGFYGLDHQA
+858 NYHHGFYGLDYQA

-881 DAEIQAL
+881 DAKIQAL
-888 FKNLALKGEVAFLS
+888 FKNLALRGEVAFLFE
-902 RGVVSRIDVLL
+902 GVVSRIDVLL

-936 AQVSHYAEFL
+936 AQVSHYAAFL

>member
-1 MDTNRQCMALKASA
+1 MDTKRQCMALKASA

-63 LQKENLESK
+63 LQKENLENEN
-72 EKSHKENILKELEE
+72 EKSQNILKELEE
-86 KYHLDPSLVQ
+86 KYHLNPSLVQ

-109 EIRIST
+109 EIRVST

-131 GLSANFEVNEDTEA
+131 GLSANFEVNEDTKA
-145 HQQQLD
+145 HQQQLN
-151 ERFLSALNS
+151 ESFLSALNG
-160 EQLEELSVFIT
+160 EQLEELSVFIA
-171 QCLSHNSYTSNS
+171 QCLSYDNYTSDS
-183 ILKLLRSLRNK
+183 ILERLRFLKNK

-200 NKREPAFDEEGFL
+200 NKKEPAFDEEGFL
-213 EKPRNLNKQIQSTE
+213 EKLRSLNQQIQNIET
-227 IASDSA
+227 ASDKA
-233 KKAIKCDD
+233 KTAIKCDD

-258 YNFFKKLKNEIP
+258 YRDFKKLKDEIP
-270 TLESECEAIENDLK
+270 TLESECEEIENDLK
-284 SYYEA
+284 RYYEA
-289 RETALFKKFPKFIQL
+289 KESALFKKFPKFIQL
-304 YDKAISK
+304 YDNATSK

-319 IKDKVHALLS
+319 IKDKVHALLN
-329 GYEEVP
+329 GYEELP

-377 GQAKWHRS
+377 GQAKWQRS

-393 QSIYAFRGGF
+393 QSIYAFRGSF
-403 SSLFESVSKDFYHDN
+403 SSLFESVAKDFYHDN
-418 LEFNHRSS
+418 LQFNHRSS
-426 PLIIHYVNTIFKK
+426 PLIINYVNTIFKK
-439 AYQNSSTTYLEQK
+439 AYQNSPTAYLEQK
-452 YPETSR
+452 YPKTSP

-468 VSLVANERELL
+468 VSLVADER
-479 LEQISQE
+479 
-486 AKNLLEHGK
+486 

-502 LQEAKNLLEHG
+502 LQEAKNLLEHR

-519 TILCATNKD
+519 TILCATNDD

-540 SEIRP
+540 STIRP
-545 STESSAQ
+545 STESSAN

-557 ESKIIKNALE
+557 ESKIIKNALK
-567 YALAEEEYKPF
+567 YALAEEPYKPF

-596 LFGFNPKKESVAGF
+596 LPGFNPKKESVAGF
-610 VWKVMELFELYTEC
+610 VWKVMELFELYGEC
-624 AQICLELALGCEDA
+624 AQICLELAVGCEDA
-638 DEFLEKLEAKKIASF
+638 DGFLEKLEAKKIASF
-653 NSKGAQIMTI
+653 NLKGTQIMTI

-675 VCERLGKPNNESDKF
+675 VCERLGKPESNNSNQF

-696 TELVCLY
+696 TELFRLY

-711 VDKDYARALEKE
+711 VDKDYARVLDKE
-723 KAAKDHE
+723 EAAKDHE
-730 EINAYYVAF
+730 ETNVYYVAF
-739 TRAELGLV
+739 TRAELGLI
-747 VVAKDKDQKKDK
+747 VVAKDKKESKK
-759 KKDKEESKNKG
+759 ESKNKK
-770 MHEKLDLK
+770 MREKLDLA

-784 IAPVIASKKE
+784 ITPVISSQKE
-794 PSNASVLIKP
+794 PLIASVLIKP

-815 EEPDSD
+815 EEPNSD

-844 YAYRIPKKSVLEYL
+844 YAYNIPKKSVLEYL
-858 NYHYGFYGLDHQA
+858 NYHHGFYGLDYQA

-888 FKNLALKGEVAFLS
+888 FKNLTLKGEAAFLFE
-902 RGVVSRIDVLL
+902 GVVSRIDVLL

-936 AQVSHYAEFL
+936 AQVSHYSAFL

>member
-1 MDTNRQCMALKASA
+1 MDTKRQCMALKASA

-63 LQKENLESK
+63 LQKENLEDEKEK
-72 EKSHKENILKELEE
+72 EKSQNILKELEE
-86 KYHLDPSLVQ
+86 KYRLDPSFVQ
-96 NSAQKIYQRFLNA
+96 NRAQEIYQRFLNA

-131 GLSANFEVNEDTEA
+131 GLSANFEVNEDTKA
-145 HQQQLD
+145 HQQQLNAS
-151 ERFLSALNS
+151 FLSALDN
-160 EQLEELSVFIT
+160 EQLEELSVFIA
-171 QCLSHNSYTSNS
+171 QCLSYDNYTSDS
-183 ILKLLRSLRNK
+183 ILERLRFLKNK
-194 LYLFDP
+194 LYLFDS
-200 NKREPAFDEEGFL
+200 NKKEPAFDEKGFL
-213 EKPRNLNKQIQSTE
+213 EKLRSLNQQIQSVET
-227 IASDSA
+227 ASDTA
-233 KKAIKCDD
+233 KTAIKCDD

-252 LKKKSE
+252 LEKKSE
-258 YNFFKKLKNEIP
+258 YRYFKKFKDEIP
-270 TLESECEAIENDLK
+270 TLESECEEIENDLK
-284 SYYEA
+284 RYYEA
-289 RETALFKKFPKFIQL
+289 KESALFKKFPKFIQL
-304 YDKAISK
+304 YDKATSK
-311 IQALDFDA
+311 IQSLDFDA
-319 IKDKVHALLS
+319 IKDKVHALLK
-329 GYEEVP
+329 GYEEMP

-343 DSKIAHILIDEFQDT
+343 DSRIAHILIDEFQDT

-393 QSIYAFRGGF
+393 QSIYGFRGSF

-418 LEFNHRSS
+418 LPFNHRSS
-426 PLIIHYVNTIFKK
+426 PLIINYVNTIFKK
-439 AYQNSSTTYLEQK
+439 AYQNSPTAYLEQK
-452 YPETSR
+452 YPKASP
-458 NKHATDGYVK
+458 NKHARDGYVK
-468 VSLVANERELL
+468 VSLVADER
-479 LEQISQE
+479 
-486 AKNLLEHGK
+486 

-502 LQEAKNLLEHG
+502 LQEAKNLLEHR
-513 IEPKDI
+513 IDPKDI
-519 TILCATNKD
+519 TILCATNDD

-540 SEIRP
+540 SAIRP
-545 STESSAQ
+545 STESSAK

-567 YALAEEEYKPF
+567 YALAEEPYKPF

-596 LFGFNPKKESVAGF
+596 LAGFNPKKESVAGF
-610 VWKVMELFELYTEC
+610 VWKVMELFDLYGEC
-624 AQICLELALGCEDA
+624 AQICLELAVGCEDA
-638 DEFLEKLEAKKIASF
+638 NEFLEKLEAKEIASF
-653 NSKGAQIMTI
+653 KAEGTQIMTI

-675 VCERLGKPNNESDKF
+675 VCERLGKPKSNSSSQF
-690 LEEYNG
+690 LEEYDG
-696 TELVCLY
+696 TELTRLY

-711 VDKDYARALEKE
+711 VDKDYARALDKE
-723 KAAKDHE
+723 EAAKDHE
-730 EINAYYVAF
+730 ETNVYYVAF
-739 TRAELGLV
+739 TRAELGLI
-747 VVAKDKDQKKDK
+747 VVAKDK
-759 KKDKEESKNKG
+759 KG
-770 MHEKLDLK
+770 MREKLDLA

-784 IAPVIASKKE
+784 IAPVISSQKE
-794 PSNASVLIKP
+794 LSPESVVIKP

-815 EEPDSD
+815 EEPSD

-844 YAYRIPKKSVLEYL
+844 YAYNIPKKSVLEYL
-858 NYHYGFYGLDHQA
+858 NYHHGFYGLDYQA

-881 DAEIQAL
+881 DAKIQAL
-888 FKNLALKGEVAFLS
+888 FKNLALRGEVAFLFE
-902 RGVVSRIDVLL
+902 GVVSRIDVLL

-936 AQVSHYAEFL
+936 AQVSHYAAFL

>member
-1 MDTNRQCMALKASA
+1 MDTKRQCMALKASA

-63 LQKENLESK
+63 LQKENLESEEK
-72 EKSHKENILKELEE
+72 EKSQNILKELEE
-86 KYHLDPSLVQ
+86 KYHLDPSLVR

-131 GLSANFEVNEDTEA
+131 GLSANFEVNEDTKV
-145 HQQQLD
+145 HQQQLNAS
-151 ERFLSALNS
+151 FLNALNG
-160 EQLEELSVFIT
+160 EQLEELSVFIA
-171 QCLSHNSYTSNS
+171 QCLSYDSYTSDS
-183 ILKLLRSLRNK
+183 ILERLRFLKNK

-200 NKREPAFDEEGFL
+200 NKKEPAFDEKGFL
-213 EKPRNLNKQIQSTE
+213 EKLRSLNQQIQSIET
-227 IASDSA
+227 ASDTA

-258 YNFFKKLKNEIP
+258 YRDFKKLKDEIP
-270 TLESECEAIENDLK
+270 TLESECEEIENDLK
-284 SYYEA
+284 RYYEA

-304 YDKAISK
+304 YDKATSK

-319 IKDKVHALLS
+319 IKDKVHALLN
-329 GYEEVP
+329 GYEELP

-393 QSIYAFRGGF
+393 QSIYAFRGSF
-403 SSLFESVSKDFYHDN
+403 SSLFESVAKDFYHDN
-418 LEFNHRSS
+418 LQFNHRSA
-426 PLIIHYVNTIFKK
+426 PLIINYVNTIFKK
-439 AYQNSSTTYLEQK
+439 AYQNSPTAYLEQK
-452 YPETSR
+452 YPKTSQ

-468 VSLVANERELL
+468 VSLVADDRELL
-479 LEQISQE
+479 LD
-486 AKNLLEHGK
+486 
-495 ELLLEQI
+495 QI
-502 LQEAKNLLEHG
+502 LQEAQNLLEHR

-519 TILCATNKD
+519 TILCATNDD

-540 SEIRP
+540 SAIRP
-545 STESSAQ
+545 STESSAK

-557 ESKIIKNALE
+557 ESKIIKNALK
-567 YALAEEEYKPF
+567 YALAEEPYKPF

-587 GYLHDDAIA
+587 GYLHDDAIV
-596 LFGFNPKKESVAGF
+596 LPSFNPKKESVAGF
-610 VWKVMELFELYTEC
+610 VWKVMEWFELYGEP
-624 AQICLELALGCEDA
+624 AQICLELAVGCEDA
-638 DEFLEKLEAKKIASF
+638 NEFLEKLEAKKIASF
-653 NSKGAQIMTI
+653 NLKGAQIMTI

-675 VCERLGKPNNESDKF
+675 VCERLGKPKSNNSNQF
-690 LEEYNG
+690 LEEYDG
-696 TELVCLY
+696 TELLRLY

-711 VDKDYARALEKE
+711 VDKDYARALDKE
-723 KAAKDHE
+723 EVAKDHE
-730 EINAYYVAF
+730 ETNVYYVAF
-739 TRAELGLV
+739 TRAELGLI

-759 KKDKEESKNKG
+759 KESKKESKNKG
-770 MHEKLDLK
+770 MREKLDLF
-778 PLEEGE
+778 PLEEGT
-784 IAPVIASKKE
+784 IVPVISSQKE
-794 PSNASVLIKP
+794 PLIASVLIKP

-844 YAYRIPKKSVLEYL
+844 YAYNIPKQSVLEYL
-858 NYHYGFYGLDHQA
+858 NYHYGFYSLDYQA

-888 FKNLALKGEVAFLS
+888 FKNYFLKGEAAFLFE
-902 RGVVSRIDVLL
+902 GVVSRIDVLL
-913 WDKGQNLYVLDY
+913 WDRGQNLYVLDY

-946 QTQAPHFKIQAGIIY
+946 KTQAPHFKIQAGIIY

>member
-1 MDTNRQCMALKASA
+1 MDTKRQCMALKASA

-63 LQKENLESK
+63 LQKENLEDEKEK
-72 EKSHKENILKELEE
+72 EKSQNILKELEE
-86 KYHLDPSLVQ
+86 KYRLDPSFVQ

-131 GLSANFEVNEDTEA
+131 GLSANFEVNEDTKA
-145 HQQQLD
+145 HQQQLNAS
-151 ERFLSALNS
+151 FLSALDNK
-160 EQLEELSVFIT
+160 QLEELSVFIT
-171 QCLSHNSYTSNS
+171 QCLSYDSYTSDS
-183 ILKLLRSLRNK
+183 ILERLHFLKNK

-200 NKREPAFDEEGFL
+200 NKKDPVFNEEGFL
-213 EKPRNLNKQIQSTE
+213 EKLRSLNQQIQSVET
-227 IASDSA
+227 ASNEA

-252 LKKKSE
+252 LEKKSE
-258 YNFFKKLKNEIP
+258 YRYFKKFKDEIP
-270 TLESECEAIENDLK
+270 TLESECKEIENDLK
-284 SYYEA
+284 RYYEA
-289 RETALFKKFPKFIQL
+289 KESALFKKFPKFIQL
-304 YDKAISK
+304 YDKATSK

-319 IKDKVHALLS
+319 IKDKVHALLN
-329 GYEEVP
+329 GYEEMP

-343 DSKIAHILIDEFQDT
+343 DSRIAHILIDEFQDT

-393 QSIYAFRGGF
+393 QSIYGFRGSF

-426 PLIIHYVNTIFKK
+426 PLIINYVNTIFKK
-439 AYQNSSTTYLEQK
+439 AYQNSPTAYLEQK
-452 YPETSR
+452 YPKASS
-458 NKHATDGYVK
+458 NKHAKDGYVK
-468 VSLVANERELL
+468 VSLVADER
-479 LEQISQE
+479 
-486 AKNLLEHGK
+486 

-502 LQEAKNLLEHG
+502 LQEAKNLLDHR
-513 IEPKDI
+513 IDPKDI
-519 TILCATNKD
+519 TLLCTTNDD
-528 ALEIKNYLQENL
+528 ALEIKNYLQKNL
-540 SEIRP
+540 SAIRP
-545 STESSAQ
+545 STESSAK

-567 YALAEEEYKPF
+567 YTLAEEPYKPF

-596 LFGFNPKKESVAGF
+596 LASFNPKKESVAGF

-624 AQICLELALGCEDA
+624 AQICLELAVGCEDA
-638 DEFLEKLEAKKIASF
+638 NEFLEKLEAKEIASF
-653 NSKGAQIMTI
+653 KAEGTQIMTI

-675 VCERLGKPNNESDKF
+675 VCERLGKPKTNNSNQF
-690 LEEYNG
+690 LEEYSG
-696 TELVCLY
+696 TELTRLY

-711 VDKDYARALEKE
+711 VDKDYARALDKE
-723 KAAKDHE
+723 EVAKNHE
-730 EINAYYVAF
+730 ETNVYYVAF
-739 TRAELGLV
+739 TRAELGLI
-747 VVAKDKDQKKDK
+747 VVAKDK
-759 KKDKEESKNKG
+759 KG
-770 MHEKLDLK
+770 MREKLDLA

-784 IAPVIASKKE
+784 IVPVISSQKE
-794 PSNASVLIKP
+794 PSSASVVIKP

-815 EEPDSD
+815 EEPSD

-858 NYHYGFYGLDHQA
+858 NYHHGFYGLDYQA

-881 DAEIQAL
+881 DAKIQAL
-888 FKNLALKGEVAFLS
+888 FKNLALKGEVAFLFE
-902 RGVVSRIDVLL
+902 GVVSRIDVLL

-936 AQVSHYAEFL
+936 VQVSHYAAFL

>member
-1 MDTNRQCMALKASA
+1 MDTKRQCMALKASA

-63 LQKENLESK
+63 LQKENLESEK
-72 EKSHKENILKELEE
+72 EKSQNILKELEE
-86 KYHLDPSLVQ
+86 KYHLDPSLVR

-131 GLSANFEVNEDTEA
+131 GLSANFEVNEDTEV
-145 HQQQLD
+145 HQQQLN
-151 ERFLSALNS
+151 EGFLSALNN

-171 QCLSHNSYTSNS
+171 QCLSHESYTSDS
-183 ILKLLRSLRNK
+183 ILERLRFLKNK

-200 NKREPAFDEEGFL
+200 NKKEPAFDEEGFL
-213 EKPRNLNKQIQSTE
+213 EKLRSLNEQIQSIET
-227 IASDSA
+227 ASNEV
-233 KKAIKCDD
+233 KKAIKCGS

-252 LKKKSE
+252 LEKKSE
-258 YNFFKKLKNEIP
+258 YRYFKKLKNEIP
-270 TLESECEAIENDLK
+270 TLESECEEIENDLK
-284 SYYEA
+284 RYYEA
-289 RETALFKKFPKFIQL
+289 KETAIFKKFPKFIQL
-304 YDKAISK
+304 YDNATSK

-319 IKDKVHALLS
+319 IKDKVHALLN
-329 GYEEVP
+329 GYEEMP

-393 QSIYAFRGGF
+393 QSIYGFRGSF

-426 PLIIHYVNTIFKK
+426 PLIINYVNTIFKK
-439 AYQNSSTTYLEQK
+439 AYQNSPTAYLEQK
-452 YPETSR
+452 YPKASS
-458 NKHATDGYVK
+458 NKHAKDGYVK
-468 VSLVANERELL
+468 VSLVADER
-479 LEQISQE
+479 
-486 AKNLLEHGK
+486 

-502 LQEAKNLLEHG
+502 LQEAKNLLEHR
-513 IEPKDI
+513 IDPKDI
-519 TILCATNKD
+519 TLLCATNDD

-540 SEIRP
+540 GAIRP
-545 STESSAQ
+545 STESSAK

-567 YALAEEEYKPF
+567 YALAEEPYKPF

-596 LFGFNPKKESVAGF
+596 LAGFNPKKESVAGF

-624 AQICLELALGCEDA
+624 AQICLELAVGCEDA
-638 DEFLEKLEAKKIASF
+638 NEFLKKLEAKEIASF
-653 NSKGAQIMTI
+653 KAEGAQIMTI

-675 VCERLGKPNNESDKF
+675 VCERLGKPKTNNSNQF
-690 LEEYNG
+690 LEEYSG
-696 TELVCLY
+696 TELTRLY

-711 VDKDYARALEKE
+711 VDKDYARALDKE
-723 KAAKDHE
+723 EAAKDHE
-730 EINAYYVAF
+730 ETNVYYVAF
-739 TRAELGLV
+739 TRAELGLI
-747 VVAKDKDQKKDK
+747 VVAKDK
-759 KKDKEESKNKG
+759 KE
-770 MHEKLDLK
+770 MREKLDLV

-784 IAPVIASKKE
+784 IAPVISSQKE
-794 PSNASVLIKP
+794 PLIPSVVIKP

-815 EEPDSD
+815 EEPSD
-821 YEKNNDQEAINFGI
+821 YEKNNDQEAIHFGI

-858 NYHYGFYGLDHQA
+858 NYHHGFYGLDYQA

-881 DAEIQAL
+881 DAKIQAL
-888 FKNLALKGEVAFLS
+888 FKNLALRGEVAFLFE
-902 RGVVSRIDVLL
+902 GVVSRIDVLL

-936 AQVSHYAEFL
+936 AQVSHYAAFL

>member
-1 MDTNRQCMALKASA
+1 MDTKRQCMALKASA

-63 LQKENLESK
+63 LQKENLEDEKEK
-72 EKSHKENILKELEE
+72 EKSQNILKELEE
-86 KYHLDPSLVQ
+86 KYRLNPSLVQ

-131 GLSANFEVNEDTEA
+131 GLSTNFEVNEDTKA
-145 HQQQLD
+145 HQQQLN
-151 ERFLSALNS
+151 ESFLSALNG
-160 EQLEELSVFIT
+160 EQLEELSVFIA
-171 QCLSHNSYTSNS
+171 QCLSHDNYTSDS
-183 ILKLLRSLRNK
+183 ILERLRFLKNK

-200 NKREPAFDEEGFL
+200 NKKELAFDEKGFL
-213 EKPRNLNKQIQSTE
+213 EKLRNLNKQIQSVET
-227 IASDSA
+227 ASDGA

-252 LKKKSE
+252 LKKKGE
-258 YNFFKKLKNEIP
+258 YRDFKKIKDEIP
-270 TLESECEAIENDLK
+270 TLESECEEIENDLK
-284 SYYEA
+284 RYYEA
-289 RETALFKKFPKFIQL
+289 RENALFKKFPKFIQL
-304 YDKAISK
+304 YDKATSK

-319 IKDKVHALLS
+319 IKDKVHALLN
-329 GYEEVP
+329 GYEEMP

-377 GQAKWHRS
+377 GQAWHRS

-393 QSIYAFRGGF
+393 QSIYGFRGSF

-426 PLIIHYVNTIFKK
+426 PLIINYVNTIFKK
-439 AYQNSSTTYLEQK
+439 AYQNSPTAYLEQK
-452 YPETSR
+452 YPKASS
-458 NKHATDGYVK
+458 NNHARDGYVK
-468 VSLVANERELL
+468 VSLVADER
-479 LEQISQE
+479 
-486 AKNLLEHGK
+486 

-502 LQEAKNLLEHG
+502 LQEAKNLLEHR
-513 IEPKDI
+513 IDPKDI
-519 TILCATNKD
+519 AILCTRNED
-528 ALEIKNYLQENL
+528 ALEIKNYLQKNL
-540 SEIRP
+540 SAIRP
-545 STESSAQ
+545 STESSAK

-567 YALAEEEYKPF
+567 YALAEEPYKPF

-596 LFGFNPKKESVAGF
+596 LASFNPKKESVAGF

-624 AQICLELALGCEDA
+624 AQICLELAVGCEDA
-638 DEFLEKLEAKKIASF
+638 NEFLEKLEAKEIASF
-653 NSKGAQIMTI
+653 KAEGTQIMTI

-675 VCERLGKPNNESDKF
+675 VCERLGKPKTNNSNQF
-690 LEEYNG
+690 LEEYSG
-696 TELVCLY
+696 TELTCLY

-711 VDKDYARALEKE
+711 VDKDYARVLDKE
-723 KAAKDHE
+723 EAAKDHE
-730 EINAYYVAF
+730 ETNVYYVAF
-739 TRAELGLV
+739 TRAELGLI
-747 VVAKDKDQKKDK
+747 VVAKDK
-759 KKDKEESKNKG
+759 KG
-770 MHEKLDLK
+770 MCEKLDLA
-778 PLEEGE
+778 PLEEGT
-784 IAPVIASKKE
+784 IAPVISSQKE
-794 PSNASVLIKP
+794 LSIPSVVIKP

-815 EEPDSD
+815 EEPSD
-821 YEKNNDQEAINFGI
+821 YEKNNDQEAIHFGI

-858 NYHYGFYGLDHQA
+858 NYHHGFYGLDYQA

-881 DAEIQAL
+881 DAKIQAL
-888 FKNLALKGEVAFLS
+888 FKNLALRGEVAFLFE
-902 RGVVSRIDVLL
+902 GVVSRIDVLL

-936 AQVSHYAEFL
+936 AQVSHYAAFL

>member
-1 MDTNRQCMALKASA
+1 MDTKRQCMALKASA

-63 LQKENLESK
+63 LQKENLEDEK
-72 EKSHKENILKELEE
+72 EKEKAQNILKELEE

-131 GLSANFEVNEDTEA
+131 GLSANFEVNEDTKA
-145 HQQQLD
+145 HQQQLN
-151 ERFLSALNS
+151 EGFLSALNG
-160 EQLEELSVFIT
+160 EQLEELSVFIA
-171 QCLSHNSYTSNS
+171 QCLSYDNYTSDS
-183 ILKLLRSLRNK
+183 ILERLRFLKNK

-200 NKREPAFDEEGFL
+200 NKKEPAFDEEGFL
-213 EKPRNLNKQIQSTE
+213 EKLRSLNNQIQSIET
-227 IASDSA
+227 ASDKA
-233 KKAIKCDD
+233 KTAIKCDS

-258 YNFFKKLKNEIP
+258 YQSFKKLKNEIP
-270 TLESECEAIENDLK
+270 TLESECEEIENDLK
-284 SYYEA
+284 RYYEA
-289 RETALFKKFPKFIQL
+289 KESALFKKFPKFIQL
-304 YDKAISK
+304 YDKATSK

-319 IKDKVHALLS
+319 IKDKVHALLK
-329 GYEEVP
+329 GYEEMP

-393 QSIYAFRGGF
+393 QSIYAFRGSF

-418 LEFNHRSS
+418 LQFNHRSS
-426 PLIIHYVNTIFKK
+426 PLIINYVNTIFKK
-439 AYQNSSTTYLEQK
+439 AYQNSSTAYLEQK
-452 YPETSR
+452 YPKASS
-458 NKHATDGYVK
+458 NKHVTDGYVK
-468 VSLVANERELL
+468 VSLVADER
-479 LEQISQE
+479 
-486 AKNLLEHGK
+486 G
-495 ELLLEQI
+495 LLLEQI
-502 LQEAKNLLEHG
+502 LQEAQNLLEHR

-519 TILCATNKD
+519 TILCATNDD

-540 SEIRP
+540 SAIRP
-545 STESSAQ
+545 STESSAK

-557 ESKIIKNALE
+557 ESKIIKNALK
-567 YALAEEEYKPF
+567 YALAEEPYKPF

-596 LFGFNPKKESVAGF
+596 LAGFDPKKESVADF
-610 VWKVMELFELYTEC
+610 VWKVMELFELYGEC
-624 AQICLELALGCEDA
+624 AQICLELAVGCEDA
-638 DEFLEKLEAKKIASF
+638 NEFLEKLEAKKIASF
-653 NSKGAQIMTI
+653 NLKGAQIMTI

-675 VCERLGKPNNESDKF
+675 VCERLGKPKSNNSNQF

-696 TELVCLY
+696 AELLRLY
-703 YRMKNREV
+703 YRMKNREI
-711 VDKDYARALEKE
+711 VDKDYARALDEE
-723 KAAKDHE
+723 EAAKDHE
-730 EINAYYVAF
+730 EINVYYVAF
-739 TRAELGLV
+739 TRAELGLI
-747 VVAKDKDQKKDK
+747 VVAKDKKESKK
-759 KKDKEESKNKG
+759 ESKNKK
-770 MHEKLDLK
+770 MHEQLDLA

-784 IAPVIASKKE
+784 IVPAISSQKE
-794 PSNASVLIKP
+794 PLIASVLIKP

-815 EEPDSD
+815 EEPESD

-844 YAYRIPKKSVLEYL
+844 YAYSIPKESVLEYL
-858 NYHYGFYGLDHQA
+858 NYHHGFYGLDYQA

-881 DAEIQAL
+881 DTEIQAL
-888 FKNLALKGEVAFLS
+888 FKNYALRGEAAFLFE
-902 RGVVSRIDVLL
+902 GVVSRIDVLL

-936 AQVSHYAEFL
+936 AQVSHYAAFL
-946 QTQAPHFKIQAGIIY
+946 KTQAPHFKIQAGIIY

>member
-1 MDTNRQCMALKASA
+1 MDTKRQCMALKASA

-63 LQKENLESK
+63 LQKENLEDEKEK
-72 EKSHKENILKELEE
+72 EKSQNILKELEE
-86 KYHLDPSLVQ
+86 KYRLDPSFVQ
-96 NSAQKIYQRFLNA
+96 NSAQEIYQRFLNA

-131 GLSANFEVNEDTEA
+131 GLSANFEVNEDTKA
-145 HQQQLD
+145 HQQQLNAS
-151 ERFLSALNS
+151 FLSALNN

-171 QCLSHNSYTSNS
+171 QCLSYDSYTSDS
-183 ILKLLRSLRNK
+183 VLERLRFLKNK

-200 NKREPAFDEEGFL
+200 NKKDLAFDEEGFL
-213 EKPRNLNKQIQSTE
+213 EKLRNLNKQIQSVET
-227 IASDSA
+227 ASNEA

-252 LKKKSE
+252 LEKKSE
-258 YNFFKKLKNEIP
+258 YRYFKKFKDEIP
-270 TLESECEAIENDLK
+270 TLESACEEIENDLK
-284 SYYEA
+284 RYYEA
-289 RETALFKKFPKFIQL
+289 KESALFKKFPKFIQL
-304 YDKAISK
+304 YDKATSK

-319 IKDKVHALLS
+319 IKDKVHALLN
-329 GYEEVP
+329 GYEEMP

-372 IKAGI
+372 VKAGI

-393 QSIYAFRGGF
+393 QSIYGFRGSF

-426 PLIIHYVNTIFKK
+426 PLIINYVNTIFKK
-439 AYQNSSTTYLEQK
+439 AYQNSPTAYWEQK
-452 YPETSR
+452 YPKASS
-458 NKHATDGYVK
+458 NKHARDGYVK
-468 VSLVANERELL
+468 VSLVADERELL
-479 LEQISQE
+479 L
-486 AKNLLEHGK
+486 K
-495 ELLLEQI
+495 QI
-502 LQEAKNLLEHG
+502 LQEAKNLLEHH
-513 IEPKDI
+513 IDPKDI
-519 TILCATNKD
+519 TLLCTTNDD
-528 ALEIKNYLQENL
+528 ALEIKNYLQKNL
-540 SEIRP
+540 SAIRP
-545 STESSAQ
+545 STESSAK

-567 YALAEEEYKPF
+567 YALAEEPYKPF

-596 LFGFNPKKESVAGF
+596 LAGFNPKKESVAGF

-624 AQICLELALGCEDA
+624 VQICLELAVGCEDA
-638 DEFLEKLEAKKIASF
+638 NEFLEKLEAKEIASF
-653 NSKGAQIMTI
+653 KAEGAQIMTI

-675 VCERLGKPNNESDKF
+675 VCERLGKPKTNNSNQF
-690 LEEYNG
+690 LEEYSG
-696 TELVCLY
+696 TELTHLY

-711 VDKDYARALEKE
+711 VDKDYARALDKE
-723 KAAKDHE
+723 EAAKDHE
-730 EINAYYVAF
+730 ETNVYYVAF
-739 TRAELGLV
+739 TRAELGLI
-747 VVAKDKDQKKDK
+747 VVAKDK
-759 KKDKEESKNKG
+759 KG
-770 MHEKLDLK
+770 MHEKLDLA

-784 IAPVIASKKE
+784 IAPVISSQKE
-794 PSNASVLIKP
+794 PLIPSVVIKP

-815 EEPDSD
+815 EEPSD
-821 YEKNNDQEAINFGI
+821 YEKNNDQEAIHFGI

-844 YAYRIPKKSVLEYL
+844 YAYNIPKKSVLEYL
-858 NYHYGFYGLDHQA
+858 NYHHGFYGLDYQA

-881 DAEIQAL
+881 DAKIQAL
-888 FKNLALKGEVAFLS
+888 FKNLALKGEVAFLFE
-902 RGVVSRIDVLL
+902 GVVSRIDVLL

-936 AQVSHYAEFL
+936 AQVSHYAAFL